1 MMEKSRNR
9 AVGRQVRKMIAAAMA
24 AMLVFASANVADVN
38 AEETVLAVSE
48 NAVTGETGSGV
59 VEAEKNTGEPEV
71 ENGGAENREAENT
84 DLDAETADPDTETAD
99 GTHTYKNGFCTDDGC
114 DAYEPAVLTTG
125 KYDIDANGEIT
136 DSDEAYEIGNA
147 GQLYWFA
154 GLVNGTLTDGTAQN
168 LKANA
173 VLTAD
178 IIVNKDL
185 LTSINTDDDGK
196 VTNGTS
202 FRIWLPM
209 GKINAKNGQ
218 QMLYAGIFDGKGHS
232 ISGLYANLYDAPV
245 EDSEYAF
252 NKKNFAGLFGLD
264 AGVTRNLRILDSYMR
279 GEYNIGGICGSAEG
293 GTIQN
298 CYSTATV
305 CGERYLGGI
314 CGRSRSNSMI
324 ENCYNAGNV
333 YGNGKSIGGICGD
346 NGATLQDC
354 YNVGNVNGKFNV
366 GGIVG
371 GSSGSGNTIWI
382 KDCYNRG
389 NVIGDTKDIG
399 GIGGY
404 IGYSLVENCYSQAT
418 VSGNT
423 NVGGIC
429 GNSNKVDFQ
438 NTYYDSNLYTGNAIG
453 YLKDATT
460 EKTEGKPSQA
470 FESGEIAYLLQAGR
484 EEAIWGQTLSGND
497 VQAYPVLGG
506 AKVYQVT
513 EYKGCIESTGI
524 AGTTYNNANA
534 PVVFG
539 PHVYENGFCTICS
552 AYEPAVLTT
561 GKYDIDANGE
571 ITNSDE
577 AYEIGNA
584 GQLYWFAGLVN
595 GTLTDGTAQNLK
607 ANAVLTADITVNED
621 LLASINT
628 DDDGNVIN
636 GKSFRIWLPIGKINS
651 DNGER
656 MLYAGIFDGKE
667 HSISGLYANLYDVP
681 VEDSEYA
688 FNKKSFAGLFGLY
701 AGVTR
706 NLRILDSYMRGE
718 HDIGGICGSAEGG
731 TIQNCD
737 STATVYGEFYVGG
750 ICGHSQSNSII
761 ENCYNAGYIYGA
773 DGSIGGICG
782 DNYSTI
788 ESCYNIGIIEGNFS
802 VGGIVGES
810 FGLGNTIWIK
820 DCYNRGNVIGDTE
833 KIGGIGGYISYS
845 LVENCYSQATVSG
858 NTNVG
863 GICGNGYKADFQNAY
878 YDSNLYTGDAIGCL
892 KDATAEKTE
901 GKPSQAFESGEIAYL
916 LQAGREELVWG
927 QTLSGN
933 DVQAYPV
940 LGGARVYQNIT
951 YQDCAKDEAHTVYTY
966 ANEQKQE
973 SYDYTLQEV
982 KAKEPKCTEAGN
994 KAYYKCSVCGK
1005 LYTDQEG
1012 TNEVSAN
1019 TVVVPAKG
1027 HSFTWIIDREATEQA
1042 EGSRHEEC
1050 SICHEKKAAVAI
1062 PKLPSSTQPSQK
1074 PSEQPSGSPSQKPS
1088 ESPSQKPSESPSQK
1102 PSESPSQKPSE
1113 QPSESPS
1120 QKPSGSPSQQPGQDI
1135 KVPAKGTKLTAKGAS
1150 YQVTSAAEKNPTVVY
1165 KGSKKQKASVTIPD
1179 TVTIDK
1185 VTYKVTSIAANA
1197 FKNNKKLKKVVI
1209 GKNVTKI
1216 GKKAFYGCSKL
1227 KKITVKTTKLTK
1239 KNVGSQAFKGIH
1251 KKAAFKVPKKK
1262 ISSYRKIFRA
1272 RGAAKTTKVTK

>member
-24 AMLVFASANVADVN
+24 AMLVFTSANVADVN

-48 NAVTGETGSGV
+48 NAVTGETGAGV
-59 VEAEKNTGEPEV
+59 VEAKKTGEPEV
-71 ENGGAENREAENT
+71 ENGGAENREAENI

-185 LTSINTDDDGK
+185 LASINTDDDGK

-209 GKINAKNGQ
+209 GKINADNGQ
-218 QMLYAGIFDGKGHS
+218 QMVYAGIFDGKEHS
-232 ISGLYANLYDAPV
+232 ISGLYANLYDVPV
-245 EDSEYAF
+245 EDPGNIYI
-252 NKKNFAGLFGLD
+252 NKNRAGLFGLY

-279 GEYNIGGICGSAEG
+279 GEHDIGGICGRNEG

-298 CYSTATV
+298 CYSAATV
-305 CGERYLGGI
+305 CGDSYIGGI
-314 CGRSRSNSMI
+314 CGRSRSNSII

-333 YGNGKSIGGICGD
+333 YGNGRSIGGICGY
-346 NGATLQDC
+346 NFSIIENC
-354 YNVGNVNGKFNV
+354 YNVGNVNGKFYV

-371 GSSGSGNTIWI
+371 ESSGSGNTIWI

-404 IGYSLVENCYSQAT
+404 IGRSLVENCYSQAT

-438 NTYYDSNLYTGNAIG
+438 NAYYDSNLYTGNAIG
-453 YLKDATT
+453 YLKDATI
-460 EKTEGKPSQA
+460 KQTEGKPSQA
-470 FESGEIAYLLQAGR
+470 FESGEITYLLQADR

-497 VQAYPVLGG
+497 VQ
-506 AKVYQVT
+506 T
-513 EYKGCIESTGI
+513 
-524 AGTTYNNANA
+524 
-534 PVVFG
+534 
-539 PHVYENGFCTICS
+539 
-552 AYEPAVLTT
+552 
-561 GKYDIDANGE
+561 
-571 ITNSDE
+571 
-577 AYEIGNA
+577 
-584 GQLYWFAGLVN
+584 
-595 GTLTDGTAQNLK
+595 
-607 ANAVLTADITVNED
+607 
-621 LLASINT
+621 
-628 DDDGNVIN
+628 
-636 GKSFRIWLPIGKINS
+636 
-651 DNGER
+651 
-656 MLYAGIFDGKE
+656 
-667 HSISGLYANLYDVP
+667 
-681 VEDSEYA
+681 
-688 FNKKSFAGLFGLY
+688 
-701 AGVTR
+701 
-706 NLRILDSYMRGE
+706 
-718 HDIGGICGSAEGG
+718 
-731 TIQNCD
+731 
-737 STATVYGEFYVGG
+737 
-750 ICGHSQSNSII
+750 
-761 ENCYNAGYIYGA
+761 
-773 DGSIGGICG
+773 
-782 DNYSTI
+782 
-788 ESCYNIGIIEGNFS
+788 
-802 VGGIVGES
+802 
-810 FGLGNTIWIK
+810 
-820 DCYNRGNVIGDTE
+820 
-833 KIGGIGGYISYS
+833 
-845 LVENCYSQATVSG
+845 
-858 NTNVG
+858 
-863 GICGNGYKADFQNAY
+863 
-878 YDSNLYTGDAIGCL
+878 
-892 KDATAEKTE
+892 
-901 GKPSQAFESGEIAYL
+901 
-916 LQAGREELVWG
+916 
-927 QTLSGN
+927 
-933 DVQAYPV
+933 YPV

-1062 PKLPSSTQPSQK
+1062 PKLPSSTQPSESPSQK
-1074 PSEQPSGSPSQKPS
+1074 PSGSPSQK
-1088 ESPSQKPSESPSQK
+1088 
-1102 PSESPSQKPSE
+1102 
-1113 QPSESPS
+1113 PSESPS

-1262 ISSYRKIFRA
+1262 ISSYRKVFRA

>member
-9 AVGRQVRKMIAAAMA
+9 AVGRQARKMIAAAMA
-24 AMLVFASANVADVN
+24 AMLVFTSANVADVN

-48 NAVTGETGSGV
+48 NAVTGETGAGV
-59 VEAEKNTGEPEV
+59 VEAKKTGEPEV

-84 DLDAETADPDTETAD
+84 DLDAETADPDTENAD

-185 LTSINTDDDGK
+185 L
-196 VTNGTS
+196 
-202 FRIWLPM
+202 
-209 GKINAKNGQ
+209 
-218 QMLYAGIFDGKGHS
+218 
-232 ISGLYANLYDAPV
+232 
-245 EDSEYAF
+245 
-252 NKKNFAGLFGLD
+252 
-264 AGVTRNLRILDSYMR
+264 
-279 GEYNIGGICGSAEG
+279 
-293 GTIQN
+293 
-298 CYSTATV
+298 
-305 CGERYLGGI
+305 
-314 CGRSRSNSMI
+314 
-324 ENCYNAGNV
+324 
-333 YGNGKSIGGICGD
+333 
-346 NGATLQDC
+346 
-354 YNVGNVNGKFNV
+354 
-366 GGIVG
+366 
-371 GSSGSGNTIWI
+371 
-382 KDCYNRG
+382 
-389 NVIGDTKDIG
+389 
-399 GIGGY
+399 
-404 IGYSLVENCYSQAT
+404 
-418 VSGNT
+418 
-423 NVGGIC
+423 
-429 GNSNKVDFQ
+429 
-438 NTYYDSNLYTGNAIG
+438 
-453 YLKDATT
+453 
-460 EKTEGKPSQA
+460 
-470 FESGEIAYLLQAGR
+470 
-484 EEAIWGQTLSGND
+484 
-497 VQAYPVLGG
+497 
-506 AKVYQVT
+506 
-513 EYKGCIESTGI
+513 
-524 AGTTYNNANA
+524 
-534 PVVFG
+534 
-539 PHVYENGFCTICS
+539 
-552 AYEPAVLTT
+552 
-561 GKYDIDANGE
+561 
-571 ITNSDE
+571 
-577 AYEIGNA
+577 
-584 GQLYWFAGLVN
+584 
-595 GTLTDGTAQNLK
+595 
-607 ANAVLTADITVNED
+607 
-621 LLASINT
+621 ASINT
-628 DDDGNVIN
+628 DDDGNVTN
-636 GKSFRIWLPIGKINS
+636 GTSFRIWLPIGKINS

-681 VEDSEYA
+681 VEDPGNIYI
-688 FNKKSFAGLFGLY
+688 NKNRAGLFGLY

-718 HDIGGICGSAEGG
+718 HDIGGICGRNEGG
-731 TIQNCD
+731 TIQNCY
-737 STATVYGEFYVGG
+737 SAATVCGDSYIGG
-750 ICGHSQSNSII
+750 ICGRSRSNSII
-761 ENCYNAGYIYGA
+761 ENCYNAGNVYGNGRSIGGICGYNFSTIENCYNVGKVNGKFYVGGIVGESSGYDNTIWIKDCYNRGNVIGDTKDIGGIGGYIGSSLVENCYSQATVSGNTNVGGICGNSNKVDFQNAYYDSNLYTGNAIGYLKDATTEKTEGKPSQAFESGEIAYLLQADREEPVWGQTLSGNDVQTYPVLGGAKVYQVTEYKGCIESTGIAGTTYNNANAPVFEPHVYENGFCTICSAYEPAVLTTGKYDIDANGEITDSDEAYEIGNAGQLYWFAGLVNGTLTDGTAQNLKANAVLTADIIVNKDLLTSINTDEDGNVTNGTSFRIWLPMGKINSDNGKPMMYAGTFDGKGYSISGVYANLYDAPVEDPKNIYNNKDYAGLFGLHAGVTRNLSVLDSYMRGEDCIGGICGNEDGGTIQNCYSAATVCGASYIGGICGRSEGDSIIENCYNTGYVYGA
-773 DGSIGGICG
+773 TRSIGGICG
-782 DNYSTI
+782 DNRATLQG
-788 ESCYNIGIIEGNFS
+788 CYNVGKVNGEFY

-810 FGLGNTIWIK
+810 YGSGNTIWIK

-833 KIGGIGGYISYS
+833 KIGGIGGYIGRS

-863 GICGNGYKADFQNAY
+863 GICGNSDKVDFQNAY
-878 YDSNLYTGDAIGCL
+878 YDSNLYTGNAIGYL
-892 KDATAEKTE
+892 KDATTEKTE

-916 LQAGREELVWG
+916 LQADREEPVWG

-940 LGGARVYQNIT
+940 LGGAKVYQNIT

-1074 PSEQPSGSPSQKPS
+1074 PSE
-1088 ESPSQKPSESPSQK
+1088 
-1102 PSESPSQKPSE
+1102 SPSQKPSE
-1113 QPSESPS
+1113 QPSGLPS
-1120 QKPSGSPSQQPGQDI
+1120 QKPSESPSQQPGQDI

-1262 ISSYRKIFRA
+1262 ISSYRKVFRA

>member
-24 AMLVFASANVADVN
+24 AMLVFTSANVADVN

-48 NAVTGETGSGV
+48 NAVTGETGAGV

-84 DLDAETADPDTETAD
+84 DLDAETADPDTENAD

-125 KYDIDANGEIT
+125 KYDIDVNGEIT

-178 IIVNKDL
+178 ITVNEDL
-185 LTSINTDDDGK
+185 LTSINTEEDGN
-196 VTNGTS
+196 VTNGSS
-202 FRIWLPM
+202 FKAWRPM
-209 GKINAKNGQ
+209 GMADENGEG
-218 QMLYAGIFDGKGHS
+218 YYKGIFDGNGHS
-232 ISGLYANLYDAPV
+232 ISGLYVNRDESDDV
-245 EDSEYAF
+245 DDRF
-252 NKKNFAGLFGLD
+252 KVGIGLFGYYS
-264 AGVTRNLRILDSYMR
+264 GVTRNLSVLDSYMR
-279 GEYNIGGICGSAEG
+279 GEDCIGGIFGYNDG

-298 CYSTATV
+298 CYSAATV
-305 CGERYLGGI
+305 CGDSYIGGI
-314 CGRSRSNSMI
+314 CGRSEGDSII
-324 ENCYNAGNV
+324 ENCYNTGYV
-333 YGNGKSIGGICGD
+333 YGTTRSIGGICGD
-346 NGATLQDC
+346 NYSTIESC
-354 YNVGNVNGKFNV
+354 YNIGIVNGEFNV

-371 GSSGSGNTIWI
+371 ASSGLGNTIWI

-438 NTYYDSNLYTGNAIG
+438 NAYYDSNLYTGDAIG
-453 YLKDATT
+453 YLKDATI
-460 EKTEGKPSQA
+460 KQTEGKSSQA
-470 FESGEIAYLLQAGR
+470 FESGEIAYLLQADR
-484 EEAIWGQTLSGND
+484 EE
-497 VQAYPVLGG
+497 P
-506 AKVYQVT
+506 
-513 EYKGCIESTGI
+513 
-524 AGTTYNNANA
+524 
-534 PVVFG
+534 
-539 PHVYENGFCTICS
+539 
-552 AYEPAVLTT
+552 
-561 GKYDIDANGE
+561 
-571 ITNSDE
+571 
-577 AYEIGNA
+577 
-584 GQLYWFAGLVN
+584 
-595 GTLTDGTAQNLK
+595 
-607 ANAVLTADITVNED
+607 
-621 LLASINT
+621 
-628 DDDGNVIN
+628 
-636 GKSFRIWLPIGKINS
+636 
-651 DNGER
+651 
-656 MLYAGIFDGKE
+656 
-667 HSISGLYANLYDVP
+667 
-681 VEDSEYA
+681 
-688 FNKKSFAGLFGLY
+688 
-701 AGVTR
+701 
-706 NLRILDSYMRGE
+706 
-718 HDIGGICGSAEGG
+718 
-731 TIQNCD
+731 
-737 STATVYGEFYVGG
+737 
-750 ICGHSQSNSII
+750 
-761 ENCYNAGYIYGA
+761 
-773 DGSIGGICG
+773 
-782 DNYSTI
+782 
-788 ESCYNIGIIEGNFS
+788 
-802 VGGIVGES
+802 
-810 FGLGNTIWIK
+810 
-820 DCYNRGNVIGDTE
+820 
-833 KIGGIGGYISYS
+833 
-845 LVENCYSQATVSG
+845 
-858 NTNVG
+858 
-863 GICGNGYKADFQNAY
+863 
-878 YDSNLYTGDAIGCL
+878 
-892 KDATAEKTE
+892 
-901 GKPSQAFESGEIAYL
+901 
-916 LQAGREELVWG
+916 VWG

-933 DVQAYPV
+933 DVQVYPV
-940 LGGARVYQNIT
+940 LGGAKVYQNIT

-966 ANEQKQE
+966 ANDQKPTVYE
-973 SYDYTLQEV
+973 YTLQEV
-982 KAKEPKCTEAGN
+982 KAKAATCTEAGN
-994 KAYYKCSVCGK
+994 TAYYVCSVCGK
-1005 LYTDQEG
+1005 LYADQEG

-1062 PKLPSSTQPSQK
+1062 PKLPSGTQPSRQ
-1074 PSEQPSGSPSQKPS
+1074 PSESPSQQPSEAPSQQPSGSPSQKP
-1088 ESPSQKPSESPSQK
+1088 E
-1102 PSESPSQKPSE
+1102 
-1113 QPSESPS
+1113 
-1120 QKPSGSPSQQPGQDI
+1120 QDI

-1262 ISSYRKIFRA
+1262 ISSYRKVFRA
-1272 RGAAKTTKVTK
+1272 RGAAKTIKVTK

>member
-1 MMEKSRNR
+1 MEKSRNR

-24 AMLVFASANVADVN
+24 AMLVFTYANVADVN

-71 ENGGAENREAENT
+71 ENGGAENREAENI

-178 IIVNKDL
+178 ITVNEDL
-185 LTSINTDDDGK
+185 LASINTDDDGN

-202 FRIWLPM
+202 FHAWSPM
-209 GKINAKNGQ
+209 GMADEKGKITGYYK
-218 QMLYAGIFDGKGHS
+218 GIFDGNGHS
-232 ISGLYANLYDAPV
+232 ISGVYVNRDEAADDV
-245 EDSEYAF
+245 DMRFKGSI
-252 NKKNFAGLFGLD
+252 GLFGYHD
-264 AGVTRNLRILDSYMR
+264 GVIRNLGILDSYMR
-279 GEYNIGGICGSAEG
+279 GNYYIGSICGYNNC

-298 CYSTATV
+298 CYSTARV
-305 CGERYLGGI
+305 GGVLYIGGI
-314 CGRSRSNSMI
+314 SGRI
-324 ENCYNAGNV
+324 HHGIVENCYNAGNV
-333 YGNGKSIGGICGD
+333 CGNREIGGICGD
-346 NGATLQDC
+346 NYSIIESCYNIGSVSGNEDVGGIAGWGYDVEDDSDSCKIVDC
-354 YNVGNVNGKFNV
+354 YNMGKVTGKKNV
-366 GGIVG
+366 GGI
-371 GSSGSGNTIWI
+371 
-382 KDCYNRG
+382 C
-389 NVIGDTKDIG
+389 
-399 GIGGY
+399 GY
-404 IGYSLVENCYSQAT
+404 DYCSLVENCYSQAT

-438 NTYYDSNLYTGNAIG
+438 NAYYDSNLYTGNAIG

-470 FESGEIAYLLQAGR
+470 FESGEIAYLLQADR
-484 EEAIWGQTLSGND
+484 EE
-497 VQAYPVLGG
+497 P
-506 AKVYQVT
+506 
-513 EYKGCIESTGI
+513 
-524 AGTTYNNANA
+524 
-534 PVVFG
+534 
-539 PHVYENGFCTICS
+539 
-552 AYEPAVLTT
+552 
-561 GKYDIDANGE
+561 
-571 ITNSDE
+571 
-577 AYEIGNA
+577 
-584 GQLYWFAGLVN
+584 
-595 GTLTDGTAQNLK
+595 
-607 ANAVLTADITVNED
+607 
-621 LLASINT
+621 
-628 DDDGNVIN
+628 
-636 GKSFRIWLPIGKINS
+636 
-651 DNGER
+651 
-656 MLYAGIFDGKE
+656 
-667 HSISGLYANLYDVP
+667 
-681 VEDSEYA
+681 
-688 FNKKSFAGLFGLY
+688 
-701 AGVTR
+701 
-706 NLRILDSYMRGE
+706 
-718 HDIGGICGSAEGG
+718 
-731 TIQNCD
+731 
-737 STATVYGEFYVGG
+737 
-750 ICGHSQSNSII
+750 
-761 ENCYNAGYIYGA
+761 
-773 DGSIGGICG
+773 
-782 DNYSTI
+782 
-788 ESCYNIGIIEGNFS
+788 
-802 VGGIVGES
+802 
-810 FGLGNTIWIK
+810 
-820 DCYNRGNVIGDTE
+820 
-833 KIGGIGGYISYS
+833 
-845 LVENCYSQATVSG
+845 
-858 NTNVG
+858 
-863 GICGNGYKADFQNAY
+863 
-878 YDSNLYTGDAIGCL
+878 
-892 KDATAEKTE
+892 
-901 GKPSQAFESGEIAYL
+901 
-916 LQAGREELVWG
+916 VWG

-933 DVQAYPV
+933 DVQTYPV
-940 LGGARVYQNIT
+940 LGGAKVYQNIT

-1062 PKLPSSTQPSQK
+1062 PKLPSSTQPS
-1074 PSEQPSGSPSQKPS
+1074 
-1088 ESPSQKPSESPSQK
+1088 ESPSQKPSETPSQK
-1102 PSESPSQKPSE
+1102 
-1113 QPSESPS
+1113 PSESPS

-1262 ISSYRKIFRA
+1262 ISSYRKVFRA

>member
-24 AMLVFASANVADVN
+24 AMLVFTSANVADVN

-48 NAVTGETGSGV
+48 NAVTGETGAGV
-59 VEAEKNTGEPEV
+59 VEAKKTGEPEV
-71 ENGGAENREAENT
+71 ENGGAENREAENI

-185 LTSINTDDDGK
+185 LASINTDDDGK

-209 GKINAKNGQ
+209 GKINADNGQ
-218 QMLYAGIFDGKGHS
+218 QMVYAGIFDGKEHS
-232 ISGLYANLYDAPV
+232 ISGLYANLYDVPV
-245 EDSEYAF
+245 EDPGNIYI
-252 NKKNFAGLFGLD
+252 NKNRAGLFGLY

-279 GEYNIGGICGSAEG
+279 GEHDIGGICGRNEG

-298 CYSTATV
+298 CYSAATV
-305 CGERYLGGI
+305 CGDSYIGGI
-314 CGRSRSNSMI
+314 CGRSRSNSI
-324 ENCYNAGNV
+324 IGNCYNAGNV
-333 YGNGKSIGGICGD
+333 YGNGRSIGGICGY
-346 NGATLQDC
+346 NFSIIENC
-354 YNVGNVNGKFNV
+354 YNVGKVNGKFYV

-371 GSSGSGNTIWI
+371 ESSGYDNTIWI

-404 IGYSLVENCYSQAT
+404 IGSSLVENCYSQAT

-438 NTYYDSNLYTGNAIG
+438 NAYYDSNLYTGNAIG
-453 YLKDATT
+453 YLKAATI
-460 EKTEGKPSQA
+460 KQTEGKSSQA

-497 VQAYPVLGG
+497 VQAYPILGG
-506 AKVYQVT
+506 AK
-513 EYKGCIESTGI
+513 
-524 AGTTYNNANA
+524 
-534 PVVFG
+534 
-539 PHVYENGFCTICS
+539 
-552 AYEPAVLTT
+552 
-561 GKYDIDANGE
+561 
-571 ITNSDE
+571 
-577 AYEIGNA
+577 
-584 GQLYWFAGLVN
+584 
-595 GTLTDGTAQNLK
+595 
-607 ANAVLTADITVNED
+607 
-621 LLASINT
+621 
-628 DDDGNVIN
+628 
-636 GKSFRIWLPIGKINS
+636 
-651 DNGER
+651 
-656 MLYAGIFDGKE
+656 
-667 HSISGLYANLYDVP
+667 
-681 VEDSEYA
+681 
-688 FNKKSFAGLFGLY
+688 
-701 AGVTR
+701 
-706 NLRILDSYMRGE
+706 
-718 HDIGGICGSAEGG
+718 
-731 TIQNCD
+731 
-737 STATVYGEFYVGG
+737 
-750 ICGHSQSNSII
+750 
-761 ENCYNAGYIYGA
+761 
-773 DGSIGGICG
+773 
-782 DNYSTI
+782 
-788 ESCYNIGIIEGNFS
+788 
-802 VGGIVGES
+802 
-810 FGLGNTIWIK
+810 
-820 DCYNRGNVIGDTE
+820 
-833 KIGGIGGYISYS
+833 
-845 LVENCYSQATVSG
+845 
-858 NTNVG
+858 
-863 GICGNGYKADFQNAY
+863 
-878 YDSNLYTGDAIGCL
+878 
-892 KDATAEKTE
+892 
-901 GKPSQAFESGEIAYL
+901 
-916 LQAGREELVWG
+916 
-927 QTLSGN
+927 
-933 DVQAYPV
+933 
-940 LGGARVYQNIT
+940 VYQNIT

-1074 PSEQPSGSPSQKPS
+1074 PSE
-1088 ESPSQKPSESPSQK
+1088 
-1102 PSESPSQKPSE
+1102 SPSQKPSE
-1113 QPSESPS
+1113 QPSGLPS
-1120 QKPSGSPSQQPGQDI
+1120 QKPSESPSQQPGQDI

-1239 KNVGSQAFKGIH
+1239 KNVGRQAFKGIH

-1262 ISSYRKIFRA
+1262 ISSYRKVFRA

>member
-9 AVGRQVRKMIAAAMA
+9 AVGRQARKMIAAAMA
-24 AMLVFASANVADVN
+24 AMLVFTSANVADVN

-71 ENGGAENREAENT
+71 ENGGAENREAENI
-84 DLDAETADPDTETAD
+84 DLDAETAD

-114 DAYEPAVLTTG
+114 SAYEPAVLTTG

-178 IIVNKDL
+178 ITVNEDL
-185 LTSINTDDDGK
+185 LTSINTDKDGN

-209 GKINAKNGQ
+209 GKINANNGQ
-218 QMLYAGIFDGKGHS
+218 QMVYAGIFDGKGHS

-252 NKKNFAGLFGLD
+252 NKKSFAGLFGLD
-264 AGVTRNLRILDSYMR
+264 AGVTRNLGIMDSYMR

-305 CGERYLGGI
+305 CGESYLGGI
-314 CGRSRSNSMI
+314 CGRSRSNSII

-333 YGNGKSIGGICGD
+333 FGNGKSIGGICGD

-438 NTYYDSNLYTGNAIG
+438 NAYYDSNLYTGNAIG
-453 YLKDATT
+453 YLKDATI
-460 EKTEGKPSQA
+460 KQTEGKPSQA
-470 FESGEIAYLLQAGR
+470 FESGEITYLLQADR
-484 EEAIWGQTLSGND
+484 EEPVWGQTLSGND

-524 AGTTYNNANA
+524 AGNAYNNANA
-534 PVVFG
+534 PVFG

-595 GTLTDGTAQNLK
+595 GTLTDGTAQNLG
-607 ANAVLTADITVNED
+607 ANAVLTKNITVNED
-621 LLASINT
+621 LLASIKT
-628 DDDGNVIN
+628 DDDGNVTN
-636 GKSFRIWLPIGKINS
+636 GSSFKAWRPMGMA
-651 DNGER
+651 DENGEFTGH
-656 MLYAGIFDGKE
+656 YKGIFDGNGY
-667 HSISGLYANLYDVP
+667 SISGLYVNRDEATADVN
-681 VEDSEYA
+681 SR
-688 FNKKSFAGLFGLY
+688 FKSSIGLFGY
-701 AGVTR
+701 HDGVTK
-706 NLRILDSYMRGE
+706 NLGILDSYMRGNYC
-718 HDIGGICGSAEGG
+718 IGGICGYNDGG
-731 TIQNCD
+731 TIQNCY
-737 STATVYGEFYVGG
+737 SAATVCGDSYIGG
-750 ICGHSQSNSII
+750 ICGRSRSNSII

-773 DGSIGGICG
+773 TRSIGGICG

-788 ESCYNIGIIEGNFS
+788 ESCYNIGIIEGNFM
-802 VGGIVGES
+802 VGGIVGVS
-810 FGLGNTIWIK
+810 SGLGNTIWIK
-820 DCYNRGNVIGDTE
+820 DCYNRGNVIGDT
-833 KIGGIGGYISYS
+833 KDIGGIGGYIGSS

-863 GICGNGYKADFQNAY
+863 GICGNSNKVDFQNAY

-916 LQAGREELVWG
+916 LQAGREEAIWG

-933 DVQAYPV
+933 DVQVYPV
-940 LGGARVYQNIT
+940 LGGAKVYQNIT

-966 ANEQKQE
+966 ANDQKPTVYE
-973 SYDYTLQEV
+973 YTLQEV
-982 KAKEPKCTEAGN
+982 KAKAATCTEAGN
-994 KAYYKCSVCGK
+994 TAYYVCSVCGK
-1005 LYTDQEG
+1005 LYADQEG

-1062 PKLPSSTQPSQK
+1062 PKLPSGTQPSRQ
-1074 PSEQPSGSPSQKPS
+1074 PSESPSQQPSEAPSQQPSGSPSQKP
-1088 ESPSQKPSESPSQK
+1088 E
-1102 PSESPSQKPSE
+1102 
-1113 QPSESPS
+1113 
-1120 QKPSGSPSQQPGQDI
+1120 QDI

-1262 ISSYRKIFRA
+1262 ISSYRKVFRA
-1272 RGAAKTTKVTK
+1272 RGAAKTIKVTK

>member
-1 MMEKSRNR
+1 MTEKNKNR
-9 AVGRQVRKMIAAAMA
+9 PIGRQVRKMIAAAMA
-24 AMLVFASANVADVN
+24 AMLVFTSANVADVN

-48 NAVTGETGSGV
+48 NAVTGETGAGV

-185 LTSINTDDDGK
+185 LTSINTDKDGN

-209 GKINAKNGQ
+209 GKINADNGQRMLYAGIFDGKEHSISGLYANMYDAPVEDSDYTSNKNCAGLFGFHAGVTRNLGIMDSYIRGESCVAGICAYNDAGTIQNCYSTATVCGDSYIGGICGRSRSNSIIENCYNAGYIYGATRSIGGICGNNYSTIENCYNVGNVNGKFYVGGIVGESSGLGDTIWIKDCYNRGNVIGDTKDIGGIGGYIGSSLVENCYSQATVSGNTNVGGICGNSNKVDFQNAYYDSNLYTENAIGYLKDATTEKTEGKPSQAFESGEIAYLLQADREEPVWGQTLSGNDVQTYPVLGGAKVYQVTEYKGCIESTGIAGTTYNNANAPVFEPHVYENGFCTICSAYEPAVLTTGKYDIDVNGEITDSDEAYEIGNAGQLYWFAGLVNGTLTDGTAQNLKANVVLTADITVNEDLLTSINTDKDGNVTNGTSFRIWLPMGKINANNGQ
-218 QMLYAGIFDGKGHS
+218 QMVYAGIFDGKGHS

-252 NKKNFAGLFGLD
+252 NKKSFAGLFGLD
-264 AGVTRNLRILDSYMR
+264 AGVTRNLGIMDSYMR

-305 CGERYLGGI
+305 CGESYLGGI
-314 CGRSRSNSMI
+314 CGRSRSNSII

-333 YGNGKSIGGICGD
+333 FGNGKSIGGICGD

-438 NTYYDSNLYTGNAIG
+438 NAYYDSNLYTGNAIG

-470 FESGEIAYLLQAGR
+470 FESGEITYLLQADR
-484 EEAIWGQTLSGND
+484 EEPVWGQILFGND
-497 VQAYPVLGG
+497 VQTYPVLGG
-506 AKVYQVT
+506 
-513 EYKGCIESTGI
+513 
-524 AGTTYNNANA
+524 
-534 PVVFG
+534 
-539 PHVYENGFCTICS
+539 
-552 AYEPAVLTT
+552 
-561 GKYDIDANGE
+561 
-571 ITNSDE
+571 
-577 AYEIGNA
+577 
-584 GQLYWFAGLVN
+584 
-595 GTLTDGTAQNLK
+595 
-607 ANAVLTADITVNED
+607 
-621 LLASINT
+621 
-628 DDDGNVIN
+628 
-636 GKSFRIWLPIGKINS
+636 
-651 DNGER
+651 
-656 MLYAGIFDGKE
+656 
-667 HSISGLYANLYDVP
+667 
-681 VEDSEYA
+681 
-688 FNKKSFAGLFGLY
+688 
-701 AGVTR
+701 
-706 NLRILDSYMRGE
+706 
-718 HDIGGICGSAEGG
+718 
-731 TIQNCD
+731 
-737 STATVYGEFYVGG
+737 
-750 ICGHSQSNSII
+750 
-761 ENCYNAGYIYGA
+761 
-773 DGSIGGICG
+773 
-782 DNYSTI
+782 
-788 ESCYNIGIIEGNFS
+788 
-802 VGGIVGES
+802 
-810 FGLGNTIWIK
+810 
-820 DCYNRGNVIGDTE
+820 E
-833 KIGGIGGYISYS
+833 K
-845 LVENCYSQATVSG
+845 
-858 NTNVG
+858 
-863 GICGNGYKADFQNAY
+863 
-878 YDSNLYTGDAIGCL
+878 
-892 KDATAEKTE
+892 
-901 GKPSQAFESGEIAYL
+901 
-916 LQAGREELVWG
+916 
-927 QTLSGN
+927 
-933 DVQAYPV
+933 
-940 LGGARVYQNIT
+940 VYQNIT
-951 YQDCAKDEAHTVYTY
+951 YQDCAKDEAHTVYAY

-1062 PKLPSSTQPSQK
+1062 PKLPSSTQPSE
-1074 PSEQPSGSPSQKPS
+1074 SPSGSPSQKPS
-1088 ESPSQKPSESPSQK
+1088 EQPSQKPSGSPSQKPSGSPSQK
-1102 PSESPSQKPSE
+1102 
-1113 QPSESPS
+1113 PSESPS

-1239 KNVGSQAFKGIH
+1239 KNVGRQAFKGIH
-1251 KKAAFKVPKKK
+1251 KKATFKVPKKK
-1262 ISSYRKIFRA
+1262 ISSYRKVFRA

>member
-24 AMLVFASANVADVN
+24 AMLVFTSANVADVN

-48 NAVTGETGSGV
+48 NAVTGETGAGV

-84 DLDAETADPDTETAD
+84 DLDAETADPDTENAD

-125 KYDIDANGEIT
+125 KYDIDVNGEIT

-178 IIVNKDL
+178 ITVNEDL
-185 LTSINTDDDGK
+185 LTSINTEEDGN
-196 VTNGTS
+196 VTNGSS
-202 FRIWLPM
+202 FKAWRPM
-209 GKINAKNGQ
+209 GMADENGEG
-218 QMLYAGIFDGKGHS
+218 YYKGIFDGNGHS
-232 ISGLYANLYDAPV
+232 ISGLYVNRDESDDV
-245 EDSEYAF
+245 DDRF
-252 NKKNFAGLFGLD
+252 KVGIGLFGYYS
-264 AGVTRNLRILDSYMR
+264 GVTRNLSVLDSYMR
-279 GEYNIGGICGSAEG
+279 GEDCIGGIFGYNDG

-298 CYSTATV
+298 CYSAATV
-305 CGERYLGGI
+305 CGDSYIGGI
-314 CGRSRSNSMI
+314 CGRSEGDSII
-324 ENCYNAGNV
+324 ENCYNTGYV
-333 YGNGKSIGGICGD
+333 YGTTRSIGGICGD
-346 NGATLQDC
+346 NYSTIESC
-354 YNVGNVNGKFNV
+354 YNIGIVNGEFNV

-371 GSSGSGNTIWI
+371 ASSGLGNTIWI

-429 GNSNKVDFQ
+429 GKSNKV
-438 NTYYDSNLYTGNAIG
+438 
-453 YLKDATT
+453 
-460 EKTEGKPSQA
+460 
-470 FESGEIAYLLQAGR
+470 
-484 EEAIWGQTLSGND
+484 
-497 VQAYPVLGG
+497 
-506 AKVYQVT
+506 
-513 EYKGCIESTGI
+513 
-524 AGTTYNNANA
+524 
-534 PVVFG
+534 
-539 PHVYENGFCTICS
+539 
-552 AYEPAVLTT
+552 
-561 GKYDIDANGE
+561 
-571 ITNSDE
+571 
-577 AYEIGNA
+577 
-584 GQLYWFAGLVN
+584 
-595 GTLTDGTAQNLK
+595 
-607 ANAVLTADITVNED
+607 
-621 LLASINT
+621 
-628 DDDGNVIN
+628 
-636 GKSFRIWLPIGKINS
+636 
-651 DNGER
+651 
-656 MLYAGIFDGKE
+656 
-667 HSISGLYANLYDVP
+667 
-681 VEDSEYA
+681 
-688 FNKKSFAGLFGLY
+688 
-701 AGVTR
+701 
-706 NLRILDSYMRGE
+706 
-718 HDIGGICGSAEGG
+718 
-731 TIQNCD
+731 
-737 STATVYGEFYVGG
+737 
-750 ICGHSQSNSII
+750 
-761 ENCYNAGYIYGA
+761 
-773 DGSIGGICG
+773 
-782 DNYSTI
+782 
-788 ESCYNIGIIEGNFS
+788 
-802 VGGIVGES
+802 
-810 FGLGNTIWIK
+810 
-820 DCYNRGNVIGDTE
+820 
-833 KIGGIGGYISYS
+833 
-845 LVENCYSQATVSG
+845 
-858 NTNVG
+858 
-863 GICGNGYKADFQNAY
+863 DFQNAY
-878 YDSNLYTGDAIGCL
+878 YDSNLYTGDAIGYL
-892 KDATAEKTE
+892 KDATIKQTE
-901 GKPSQAFESGEIAYL
+901 GKSSQAFESGEIAYL
-916 LQAGREELVWG
+916 LQADREEPVWG

-933 DVQAYPV
+933 DVQVYPV

-951 YQDCAKDEAHTVYTY
+951 YQDCAKDEAHTVYAY

-1062 PKLPSSTQPSQK
+1062 PKLPSGTQPSRQ
-1074 PSEQPSGSPSQKPS
+1074 PSESPSQQPSEAPSQQPSGSPSQKP
-1088 ESPSQKPSESPSQK
+1088 E
-1102 PSESPSQKPSE
+1102 
-1113 QPSESPS
+1113 
-1120 QKPSGSPSQQPGQDI
+1120 QDI

-1262 ISSYRKIFRA
+1262 ISSYRKVFRA
-1272 RGAAKTTKVTK
+1272 RGAAKTIKVTK

>member
-24 AMLVFASANVADVN
+24 AMLVFTSANVADVN

-48 NAVTGETGSGV
+48 NAVTGETGAGV
-59 VEAEKNTGEPEV
+59 VEAKKTGEPEV
-71 ENGGAENREAENT
+71 ENGGAENREAENI

-178 IIVNKDL
+178 ITVNEDL
-185 LTSINTDDDGK
+185 LTSINTDKDGN

-209 GKINAKNGQ
+209 GKINANNGQ
-218 QMLYAGIFDGKGHS
+218 QMVYAGIFDGKGHS

-252 NKKNFAGLFGLD
+252 NKKSFAGLFGLD
-264 AGVTRNLRILDSYMR
+264 AGVTRNLGIMDSYMR

-305 CGERYLGGI
+305 CGESYLGGI
-314 CGRSRSNSMI
+314 CGRSRSNSII

-333 YGNGKSIGGICGD
+333 FGNGKSIGGICGD

-371 GSSGSGNTIWI
+371 GSSGSGNTIWLKDCYNRGSVI
-382 KDCYNRG
+382 GDTRDIGGIGGYIGYSLVENCYSQATVSGNTNVGGICGNSNKVDFQNAYYDSNLYTGNAIGYLKDATTEKTEGKPSQAFESGEIAYLLQADREEPVWGQTLSGNDVQTYPVLGGAKVYQVTEYKGCIESTGIAGTTYNNANAPVFEPHVYENGFCTICSAYEPAVLTTGKYDIDVNGEITDSDEAYEIGNAGQLYWFAGLVNGTLTDGTAQNLKANAVLTADIIVNKDLLTSINTEEDGNVTNGSSFKAWRPMGMADENGEGYYKGIFDGNGHSISGLYVNRDEAADDVHIWFKSCIGLFGYYSGVTRNLSVLDSYMRGEDCIGGILGYNDGGTIQNCYSAATVCGDSYIGGICGRSRSNSIIENCYNAGYIYGATRSIGGICGDNYSTIESCYNIGIIEGNFMVGGIVGGSSGSGNTIWLKDCYNRG

-438 NTYYDSNLYTGNAIG
+438 N
-453 YLKDATT
+453 
-460 EKTEGKPSQA
+460 
-470 FESGEIAYLLQAGR
+470 
-484 EEAIWGQTLSGND
+484 
-497 VQAYPVLGG
+497 
-506 AKVYQVT
+506 
-513 EYKGCIESTGI
+513 
-524 AGTTYNNANA
+524 
-534 PVVFG
+534 
-539 PHVYENGFCTICS
+539 
-552 AYEPAVLTT
+552 
-561 GKYDIDANGE
+561 
-571 ITNSDE
+571 
-577 AYEIGNA
+577 
-584 GQLYWFAGLVN
+584 
-595 GTLTDGTAQNLK
+595 
-607 ANAVLTADITVNED
+607 
-621 LLASINT
+621 
-628 DDDGNVIN
+628 
-636 GKSFRIWLPIGKINS
+636 
-651 DNGER
+651 
-656 MLYAGIFDGKE
+656 
-667 HSISGLYANLYDVP
+667 
-681 VEDSEYA
+681 
-688 FNKKSFAGLFGLY
+688 
-701 AGVTR
+701 
-706 NLRILDSYMRGE
+706 
-718 HDIGGICGSAEGG
+718 
-731 TIQNCD
+731 
-737 STATVYGEFYVGG
+737 
-750 ICGHSQSNSII
+750 
-761 ENCYNAGYIYGA
+761 
-773 DGSIGGICG
+773 
-782 DNYSTI
+782 
-788 ESCYNIGIIEGNFS
+788 
-802 VGGIVGES
+802 
-810 FGLGNTIWIK
+810 
-820 DCYNRGNVIGDTE
+820 
-833 KIGGIGGYISYS
+833 
-845 LVENCYSQATVSG
+845 
-858 NTNVG
+858 
-863 GICGNGYKADFQNAY
+863 AY

-916 LQAGREELVWG
+916 LQAGREEAIWG

-933 DVQAYPV
+933 DVQVYPV
-940 LGGARVYQNIT
+940 LGGAKVYQNIT

-966 ANEQKQE
+966 ANDQKPTVYE
-973 SYDYTLQEV
+973 YTLQEV
-982 KAKEPKCTEAGN
+982 KAKAATCTEAGN
-994 KAYYKCSVCGK
+994 TAYYVCSVCGK
-1005 LYTDQEG
+1005 LYADQEG

-1062 PKLPSSTQPSQK
+1062 PKLPSGTQPSRQ
-1074 PSEQPSGSPSQKPS
+1074 PSESPSQQPSEAPSQQPSGSPSQKP
-1088 ESPSQKPSESPSQK
+1088 E
-1102 PSESPSQKPSE
+1102 
-1113 QPSESPS
+1113 
-1120 QKPSGSPSQQPGQDI
+1120 QDI

-1262 ISSYRKIFRA
+1262 ISSYRKVFRA

>member
-1 MMEKSRNR
+1 MTEKNKNR
-9 AVGRQVRKMIAAAMA
+9 PIGRQVRKMIAAAMA
-24 AMLVFASANVADVN
+24 AMLVFTSANVADVN

-48 NAVTGETGSGV
+48 NAVTGETGAGV
-59 VEAEKNTGEPEV
+59 VEAKKTGEPEV

-185 LTSINTDDDGK
+185 LTSINTDKDGN

-209 GKINAKNGQ
+209 GKINADNGQ
-218 QMLYAGIFDGKGHS
+218 RMLYAGIFDGKEHS
-232 ISGLYANLYDAPV
+232 ISGLYANLYDAPI
-245 EDSEYAF
+245 EDSDYTS
-252 NKKNFAGLFGLD
+252 NKNCAGLFGFH
-264 AGVTRNLRILDSYMR
+264 AGVTRNLGIMDSYIR
-279 GEYNIGGICGSAEG
+279 GESCVAGICAYNDA

-305 CGERYLGGI
+305 CGDSYIGGI
-314 CGRSRSNSMI
+314 CGRSRSNSII
-324 ENCYNAGNV
+324 ENCYNAGYI
-333 YGNGKSIGGICGD
+333 YGATRSIGGICG
-346 NGATLQDC
+346 NNYSTIENC
-354 YNVGNVNGKFNV
+354 YNVGNVNGKFYV

-371 GSSGSGNTIWI
+371 ESSGSGNTIWI

-404 IGYSLVENCYSQAT
+404 IGSSLVENCYSQAT

-438 NTYYDSNLYTGNAIG
+438 NAYYDSNLYTGNAIG
-453 YLKDATT
+453 YLKDATI
-460 EKTEGKPSQA
+460 KQIEGKTSQA

-497 VQAYPVLGG
+497 VQ
-506 AKVYQVT
+506 T
-513 EYKGCIESTGI
+513 
-524 AGTTYNNANA
+524 
-534 PVVFG
+534 
-539 PHVYENGFCTICS
+539 
-552 AYEPAVLTT
+552 
-561 GKYDIDANGE
+561 
-571 ITNSDE
+571 
-577 AYEIGNA
+577 
-584 GQLYWFAGLVN
+584 
-595 GTLTDGTAQNLK
+595 
-607 ANAVLTADITVNED
+607 
-621 LLASINT
+621 
-628 DDDGNVIN
+628 
-636 GKSFRIWLPIGKINS
+636 
-651 DNGER
+651 
-656 MLYAGIFDGKE
+656 
-667 HSISGLYANLYDVP
+667 
-681 VEDSEYA
+681 
-688 FNKKSFAGLFGLY
+688 
-701 AGVTR
+701 
-706 NLRILDSYMRGE
+706 
-718 HDIGGICGSAEGG
+718 
-731 TIQNCD
+731 
-737 STATVYGEFYVGG
+737 
-750 ICGHSQSNSII
+750 
-761 ENCYNAGYIYGA
+761 
-773 DGSIGGICG
+773 
-782 DNYSTI
+782 
-788 ESCYNIGIIEGNFS
+788 
-802 VGGIVGES
+802 
-810 FGLGNTIWIK
+810 
-820 DCYNRGNVIGDTE
+820 
-833 KIGGIGGYISYS
+833 
-845 LVENCYSQATVSG
+845 
-858 NTNVG
+858 
-863 GICGNGYKADFQNAY
+863 
-878 YDSNLYTGDAIGCL
+878 
-892 KDATAEKTE
+892 
-901 GKPSQAFESGEIAYL
+901 
-916 LQAGREELVWG
+916 
-927 QTLSGN
+927 
-933 DVQAYPV
+933 YPV

-1062 PKLPSSTQPSQK
+1062 PKLPSST
-1074 PSEQPSGSPSQKPS
+1074 
-1088 ESPSQKPSESPSQK
+1088 
-1102 PSESPSQKPSE
+1102 

-1262 ISSYRKIFRA
+1262 ISSYRKVFRA

>member
-1 MMEKSRNR
+1 MVEKSRNR

-24 AMLVFASANVADVN
+24 AMLVFTSANVADVN

-48 NAVTGETGSGV
+48 NAVTGETGAGV
-59 VEAEKNTGEPEV
+59 VEAQKNTGEPEV

-125 KYDIDANGEIT
+125 KYDIDANGEKT

-173 VLTAD
+173 VLAAD

-185 LTSINTDDDGK
+185 LASINTDKDGN
-196 VTNGTS
+196 VTNGSS
-202 FRIWLPM
+202 FKAWRPM
-209 GKINAKNGQ
+209 GMADEKGNLTGW
-218 QMLYAGIFDGKGHS
+218 YTGIFDGNGHS
-232 ISGLYANLYDAPV
+232 ISGLYVNRDEAADDV
-245 EDSEYAF
+245 HTWFKSCI
-252 NKKNFAGLFGLD
+252 GLFGYYSGL
-264 AGVTRNLRILDSYMR
+264 TRNLSVLDSYMR
-279 GEYNIGGICGSAEG
+279 GKSSVGGIIGYIG
-293 GTIQN
+293 YNKTGTVQN
-298 CYSTATV
+298 CYSAATV
-305 CGERYLGGI
+305 WGI
-314 CGRSRSNSMI
+314 D
-324 ENCYNAGNV
+324 
-333 YGNGKSIGGICGD
+333 SIGGICGASGGISKIENCYNMGNICGKTEVGGICGD
-346 NGATLQDC
+346 NYAIIKNC
-354 YNVGNVNGKFNV
+354 YNVGSVKGEMKV
-366 GGIVG
+366 GGITG
-371 GSSGSGNTIWI
+371 ANTKGDNVEEKIT
-382 KDCYNRG
+382 DCYNRG
-389 NVIGDTKDIG
+389 NVTGDRNIG
-399 GIGGY
+399 GISGY
-404 IGYSLVENCYSQAT
+404 DYC
-418 VSGNT
+418 
-423 NVGGIC
+423 
-429 GNSNKVDFQ
+429 
-438 NTYYDSNLYTGNAIG
+438 
-453 YLKDATT
+453 
-460 EKTEGKPSQA
+460 
-470 FESGEIAYLLQAGR
+470 
-484 EEAIWGQTLSGND
+484 
-497 VQAYPVLGG
+497 
-506 AKVYQVT
+506 
-513 EYKGCIESTGI
+513 
-524 AGTTYNNANA
+524 
-534 PVVFG
+534 
-539 PHVYENGFCTICS
+539 
-552 AYEPAVLTT
+552 
-561 GKYDIDANGE
+561 
-571 ITNSDE
+571 
-577 AYEIGNA
+577 
-584 GQLYWFAGLVN
+584 
-595 GTLTDGTAQNLK
+595 
-607 ANAVLTADITVNED
+607 
-621 LLASINT
+621 
-628 DDDGNVIN
+628 
-636 GKSFRIWLPIGKINS
+636 
-651 DNGER
+651 
-656 MLYAGIFDGKE
+656 
-667 HSISGLYANLYDVP
+667 
-681 VEDSEYA
+681 
-688 FNKKSFAGLFGLY
+688 
-701 AGVTR
+701 
-706 NLRILDSYMRGE
+706 
-718 HDIGGICGSAEGG
+718 
-731 TIQNCD
+731 
-737 STATVYGEFYVGG
+737 
-750 ICGHSQSNSII
+750 
-761 ENCYNAGYIYGA
+761 
-773 DGSIGGICG
+773 
-782 DNYSTI
+782 
-788 ESCYNIGIIEGNFS
+788 
-802 VGGIVGES
+802 
-810 FGLGNTIWIK
+810 
-820 DCYNRGNVIGDTE
+820 
-833 KIGGIGGYISYS
+833 S

-863 GICGNGYKADFQNAY
+863 GICGNGYKADFQTTY
-878 YDSNLYTGDAIGCL
+878 YDSNLYTGDAFGYSE
-892 KDATAEKTE
+892 DATIKQTE

-916 LQAGREELVWG
+916 LQADREEPVWG

-933 DVQAYPV
+933 DVQAYPI
-940 LGGARVYQNIT
+940 LGGAKVYQNIT

-1062 PKLPSSTQPSQK
+1062 PKLPSSTQPS
-1074 PSEQPSGSPSQKPS
+1074 EAPSQKPS
-1088 ESPSQKPSESPSQK
+1088 ESPSQKPSET
-1102 PSESPSQKPSE
+1102 
-1113 QPSESPS
+1113 PS

-1239 KNVGSQAFKGIH
+1239 KNVGRQAFKGIH

-1262 ISSYRKIFRA
+1262 ISSYRKVFRA

>member
-1 MMEKSRNR
+1 MEKSRNR

-24 AMLVFASANVADVN
+24 AMLVFTSANVADVN

-48 NAVTGETGSGV
+48 NAVTGETGAGV
-59 VEAEKNTGEPEV
+59 VEAKKTGEPEV
-71 ENGGAENREAENT
+71 ENGGAENI

-178 IIVNKDL
+178 ITVNEDL
-185 LTSINTDDDGK
+185 LTSINTDKDGN

-209 GKINAKNGQ
+209 GKINANNGQ
-218 QMLYAGIFDGKGHS
+218 QMVYAGIFDGKGHS

-252 NKKNFAGLFGLD
+252 NKKSFAGLFGLD
-264 AGVTRNLRILDSYMR
+264 AGVTRNLGIMDSYMR

-305 CGERYLGGI
+305 CGESYLGGI
-314 CGRSRSNSMI
+314 CGRSRSNSII

-333 YGNGKSIGGICGD
+333 FGNGKSIGGICGD

-438 NTYYDSNLYTGNAIG
+438 NAYYDSNLYTGNAIG
-453 YLKDATT
+453 YLKDATI
-460 EKTEGKPSQA
+460 KQTEGKTSQA
-470 FESGEIAYLLQAGR
+470 FESGEITYLLQEGR

-497 VQAYPVLGG
+497 VQ
-506 AKVYQVT
+506 T
-513 EYKGCIESTGI
+513 
-524 AGTTYNNANA
+524 
-534 PVVFG
+534 
-539 PHVYENGFCTICS
+539 
-552 AYEPAVLTT
+552 
-561 GKYDIDANGE
+561 
-571 ITNSDE
+571 
-577 AYEIGNA
+577 
-584 GQLYWFAGLVN
+584 
-595 GTLTDGTAQNLK
+595 
-607 ANAVLTADITVNED
+607 
-621 LLASINT
+621 
-628 DDDGNVIN
+628 
-636 GKSFRIWLPIGKINS
+636 
-651 DNGER
+651 
-656 MLYAGIFDGKE
+656 
-667 HSISGLYANLYDVP
+667 
-681 VEDSEYA
+681 
-688 FNKKSFAGLFGLY
+688 
-701 AGVTR
+701 
-706 NLRILDSYMRGE
+706 
-718 HDIGGICGSAEGG
+718 
-731 TIQNCD
+731 
-737 STATVYGEFYVGG
+737 
-750 ICGHSQSNSII
+750 
-761 ENCYNAGYIYGA
+761 
-773 DGSIGGICG
+773 
-782 DNYSTI
+782 
-788 ESCYNIGIIEGNFS
+788 
-802 VGGIVGES
+802 
-810 FGLGNTIWIK
+810 
-820 DCYNRGNVIGDTE
+820 
-833 KIGGIGGYISYS
+833 
-845 LVENCYSQATVSG
+845 
-858 NTNVG
+858 
-863 GICGNGYKADFQNAY
+863 
-878 YDSNLYTGDAIGCL
+878 
-892 KDATAEKTE
+892 
-901 GKPSQAFESGEIAYL
+901 
-916 LQAGREELVWG
+916 
-927 QTLSGN
+927 
-933 DVQAYPV
+933 YPV

-966 ANEQKQE
+966 VNEQKQE

-994 KAYYKCSVCGK
+994 KAYYKCSACGK
-1005 LYTDQEG
+1005 LYADQEG

-1062 PKLPSSTQPSQK
+1062 PKLPSGTQPSE
-1074 PSEQPSGSPSQKPS
+1074 SPSGSPSQQPSEAPSQKPS
-1088 ESPSQKPSESPSQK
+1088 ESPSQK
-1102 PSESPSQKPSE
+1102 
-1113 QPSESPS
+1113 
-1120 QKPSGSPSQQPGQDI
+1120 PGQDI

-1239 KNVGSQAFKGIH
+1239 KNVGRQAFKGIH
-1251 KKAAFKVPKKK
+1251 KKATFKVPKKK
-1262 ISSYRKIFRA
+1262 ISSYRKVFRA

>member
-24 AMLVFASANVADVN
+24 AMLVFTSANVADVN

-48 NAVTGETGSGV
+48 NAVTGETGAGV
-59 VEAEKNTGEPEV
+59 VEAKKTGEPEV
-71 ENGGAENREAENT
+71 ENGGAENREAENI

-178 IIVNKDL
+178 ITVNEDL
-185 LTSINTDDDGK
+185 LTSINTDKDGN

-209 GKINAKNGQ
+209 GKINANNGQ
-218 QMLYAGIFDGKGHS
+218 QMVYAGIFDGKGHS

-252 NKKNFAGLFGLD
+252 NKKSFAGLFGLD
-264 AGVTRNLRILDSYMR
+264 AGVTRNLGIMDSYMR

-305 CGERYLGGI
+305 CGESYLGGI
-314 CGRSRSNSMI
+314 CGRSRSNSII

-333 YGNGKSIGGICGD
+333 FGNGKSIGGICGD

-438 NTYYDSNLYTGNAIG
+438 NAYYDSNLYTGNAIG
-453 YLKDATT
+453 YLKDATI
-460 EKTEGKPSQA
+460 KQTEGKPSQA
-470 FESGEIAYLLQAGR
+470 FESGEITYLLQEGR

-506 AKVYQVT
+506 AK
-513 EYKGCIESTGI
+513 
-524 AGTTYNNANA
+524 
-534 PVVFG
+534 
-539 PHVYENGFCTICS
+539 
-552 AYEPAVLTT
+552 
-561 GKYDIDANGE
+561 
-571 ITNSDE
+571 
-577 AYEIGNA
+577 
-584 GQLYWFAGLVN
+584 
-595 GTLTDGTAQNLK
+595 
-607 ANAVLTADITVNED
+607 
-621 LLASINT
+621 
-628 DDDGNVIN
+628 
-636 GKSFRIWLPIGKINS
+636 
-651 DNGER
+651 
-656 MLYAGIFDGKE
+656 
-667 HSISGLYANLYDVP
+667 
-681 VEDSEYA
+681 
-688 FNKKSFAGLFGLY
+688 
-701 AGVTR
+701 
-706 NLRILDSYMRGE
+706 
-718 HDIGGICGSAEGG
+718 
-731 TIQNCD
+731 
-737 STATVYGEFYVGG
+737 
-750 ICGHSQSNSII
+750 
-761 ENCYNAGYIYGA
+761 
-773 DGSIGGICG
+773 
-782 DNYSTI
+782 
-788 ESCYNIGIIEGNFS
+788 
-802 VGGIVGES
+802 
-810 FGLGNTIWIK
+810 
-820 DCYNRGNVIGDTE
+820 
-833 KIGGIGGYISYS
+833 
-845 LVENCYSQATVSG
+845 
-858 NTNVG
+858 
-863 GICGNGYKADFQNAY
+863 
-878 YDSNLYTGDAIGCL
+878 
-892 KDATAEKTE
+892 
-901 GKPSQAFESGEIAYL
+901 
-916 LQAGREELVWG
+916 
-927 QTLSGN
+927 
-933 DVQAYPV
+933 
-940 LGGARVYQNIT
+940 VYQNIT

-994 KAYYKCSVCGK
+994 KAYYKCSACGK

-1062 PKLPSSTQPSQK
+1062 PKLPSSTQPSE
-1074 PSEQPSGSPSQKPS
+1074 SPSGSPSQQPS
-1088 ESPSQKPSESPSQK
+1088 EAPSQK
-1102 PSESPSQKPSE
+1102 
-1113 QPSESPS
+1113 PSESPS

-1262 ISSYRKIFRA
+1262 ISSYRKVFRA

>member
-9 AVGRQVRKMIAAAMA
+9 AIGRQARKMIAAAMA
-24 AMLVFASANVADVN
+24 AMLVFTSANVADVN

-48 NAVTGETGSGV
+48 NAVTGETGAGV
-59 VEAEKNTGEPEV
+59 VEAKKTGEPEV
-71 ENGGAENREAENT
+71 ENGGAENREAENI

-99 GTHTYKNGFCTDDGC
+99 GAHTYKNGFCTDDGC

-178 IIVNKDL
+178 ITVNEDL
-185 LTSINTDDDGK
+185 LTSINTDKDGN

-209 GKINAKNGQ
+209 GKINANNGQ
-218 QMLYAGIFDGKGHS
+218 QMVYAGIFDGKGHS

-252 NKKNFAGLFGLD
+252 NKKSFAGLFGLD
-264 AGVTRNLRILDSYMR
+264 AGVTRNLGIMDSYMR

-305 CGERYLGGI
+305 CGESYLGGI
-314 CGRSRSNSMI
+314 CGRSRSNSII

-333 YGNGKSIGGICGD
+333 FGNGKSIGGICGD

-438 NTYYDSNLYTGNAIG
+438 NAYYDSNLYTGNAIG

-470 FESGEIAYLLQAGR
+470 FESGEITYLLQADR
-484 EEAIWGQTLSGND
+484 EEPVWGQILFGND
-497 VQAYPVLGG
+497 VQTYPVLGG
-506 AKVYQVT
+506 EKVYQVT

-534 PVVFG
+534 PVFG

-561 GKYDIDANGE
+561 DKYDIDANGE
-571 ITNSDE
+571 KTDSDE

-607 ANAVLTADITVNED
+607 ANVVLTADITVNED
-621 LLASINT
+621 LLTSINT
-628 DDDGNVIN
+628 DDDGNVTN
-636 GKSFRIWLPIGKINS
+636 GSSFKAWRPMGMADEKGNLTGW
-651 DNGER
+651 
-656 MLYAGIFDGKE
+656 YTGIFDGNG
-667 HSISGLYANLYDVP
+667 HSISGLYVNRDEAADDVHTW
-681 VEDSEYA
+681 
-688 FNKKSFAGLFGLY
+688 FKSCIGLFGY
-701 AGVTR
+701 YSGVTR
-706 NLRILDSYMRGE
+706 NLSVLDSYMRGK
-718 HDIGGICGSAEGG
+718 DCIGGICGYNDGG
-731 TIQNCD
+731 TIQNCY
-737 STATVYGEFYVGG
+737 SAATVCGDSYIGG
-750 ICGHSQSNSII
+750 ICGRSEGDSII
-761 ENCYNAGYIYGA
+761 ENCYNTGYVYGA
-773 DGSIGGICG
+773 TRSIGGICG
-782 DNYSTI
+782 DNSATLQG
-788 ESCYNIGIIEGNFS
+788 CYNVGNVNGKFY

-810 FGLGNTIWIK
+810 SGSGNTIWIK
-820 DCYNRGNVIGDTE
+820 DCYNRGNVIGDT
-833 KIGGIGGYISYS
+833 KDIGGIGGYIGYS

-863 GICGNGYKADFQNAY
+863 GICGNSNKVDFQNAY
-878 YDSNLYTGDAIGCL
+878 YDSNLYTGNAIGYL
-892 KDATAEKTE
+892 KDATIKQTE
-901 GKPSQAFESGEIAYL
+901 GKTSQAFESGEIAYL
-916 LQAGREELVWG
+916 LQAGREEAIWG

-1062 PKLPSSTQPSQK
+1062 PKLPSSTQPSEAPSQK
-1074 PSEQPSGSPSQKPS
+1074 PSGSPSQKPS
-1088 ESPSQKPSESPSQK
+1088 ESPSQKPSGSPSQK
-1102 PSESPSQKPSE
+1102 
-1113 QPSESPS
+1113 
-1120 QKPSGSPSQQPGQDI
+1120 PGQDI

-1262 ISSYRKIFRA
+1262 ISSYRKVFRA

>member
-9 AVGRQVRKMIAAAMA
+9 AVGRQARKMIAAAMA
-24 AMLVFASANVADVN
+24 AMLVFTSANVADVN

-48 NAVTGETGSGV
+48 NAVTGETGAGV
-59 VEAEKNTGEPEV
+59 VEAKKTGEPEV

-185 LTSINTDDDGK
+185 LTSINTDKDGN

-209 GKINAKNGQ
+209 GKINADNGQ
-218 QMLYAGIFDGKGHS
+218 RMLYAGIFDGKEHS

-245 EDSEYAF
+245 EDSDYTS
-252 NKKNFAGLFGLD
+252 NKNCAGLFGFH
-264 AGVTRNLRILDSYMR
+264 AGVTRNLGIMDSYIR
-279 GEYNIGGICGSAEG
+279 GESCVAGICAYNDA

-305 CGERYLGGI
+305 CGDSYIGGI
-314 CGRSRSNSMI
+314 CGRSRSNSII
-324 ENCYNAGNV
+324 ENCYNAGYI
-333 YGNGKSIGGICGD
+333 YGATRSIGGICG
-346 NGATLQDC
+346 NNYSTIENC
-354 YNVGNVNGKFNV
+354 YNVGNVNGKFYV

-371 GSSGSGNTIWI
+371 ESSGLGDTIWI

-389 NVIGDTKDIG
+389 NVIGDTEKIG
-399 GIGGY
+399 GIGGC
-404 IGYSLVENCYSQAT
+404 IGSSLVENCYSQAT

-438 NTYYDSNLYTGNAIG
+438 NAYYDSNLYTGNAIG

-470 FESGEIAYLLQAGR
+470 FESGEIAYLLQADR
-484 EEAIWGQTLSGND
+484 EEPVWGQTLSGND
-497 VQAYPVLGG
+497 VQTYPVLGG

-534 PVVFG
+534 PVFE

-561 GKYDIDANGE
+561 GKYDIDVNGE
-571 ITNSDE
+571 ITDSDE

-607 ANAVLTADITVNED
+607 ANAVLTADIIVNKD
-621 LLASINT
+621 LLTSINT
-628 DDDGNVIN
+628 DDDGKVTN
-636 GKSFRIWLPIGKINS
+636 GTSFRIWLPMGKINAN
-651 DNGER
+651 NGQQ
-656 MLYAGIFDGKE
+656 MLYAGIFDGKG
-667 HSISGLYANLYDVP
+667 HSISGVYANLYDAP
-681 VEDSEYA
+681 VEDPKNIYN
-688 FNKKSFAGLFGLY
+688 NKDYAGLFGLLE
-701 AGVTR
+701 GVTR
-706 NLRILDSYMRGE
+706 NLSVIDSYMRGE
-718 HDIGGICGSAEGG
+718 DCIGGICGYNDGG
-731 TIQNCD
+731 TIQNCY
-737 STATVYGEFYVGG
+737 SAATVCGDSYIGG
-750 ICGHSQSNSII
+750 ICGRSRSNSII

-773 DGSIGGICG
+773 TRSIGGICG
-782 DNYSTI
+782 NNYSTI
-788 ESCYNIGIIEGNFS
+788 ENCYNVGNVNGKFY

-810 FGLGNTIWIK
+810 SGLGDTIWIK

-833 KIGGIGGYISYS
+833 KIGGIGGCIGSS

-863 GICGNGYKADFQNAY
+863 GICGNSNKVDFQNAY
-878 YDSNLYTGDAIGCL
+878 YDSNLYTGNAIGYL
-892 KDATAEKTE
+892 KDATTEKTE

-916 LQAGREELVWG
+916 LQADREEPVWG

-933 DVQAYPV
+933 DVQTYPV
-940 LGGARVYQNIT
+940 LGGAKVYQNIT

-1062 PKLPSSTQPSQK
+1062 PKLPSSTQPSE
-1074 PSEQPSGSPSQKPS
+1074 SPSGSPSQKPS
-1088 ESPSQKPSESPSQK
+1088 EAPSQKPSG
-1102 PSESPSQKPSE
+1102 
-1113 QPSESPS
+1113 SPS
-1120 QKPSGSPSQQPGQDI
+1120 QKPSGSPSQQPEQDI

-1185 VTYKVTSIAANA
+1185 VTYKVTSIVANA

-1262 ISSYRKIFRA
+1262 ISSYRKVFRA

>member
-24 AMLVFASANVADVN
+24 AMLVFTSANVADVN

-48 NAVTGETGSGV
+48 NAVTGETGAGV
-59 VEAEKNTGEPEV
+59 VEAKKTGEPEV
-71 ENGGAENREAENT
+71 ENGGAENREAENI

-185 LTSINTDDDGK
+185 LASINTDDDGK

-209 GKINAKNGQ
+209 GKINADNGQ
-218 QMLYAGIFDGKGHS
+218 QMVYAGIFDGKEHS
-232 ISGLYANLYDAPV
+232 ISGLYANLYDVPV
-245 EDSEYAF
+245 EDPGNIYI
-252 NKKNFAGLFGLD
+252 NKNRAGLFGLY

-279 GEYNIGGICGSAEG
+279 GEHDIGGICGRNEG

-298 CYSTATV
+298 CYSAATV
-305 CGERYLGGI
+305 CGDSYIGGI
-314 CGRSRSNSMI
+314 CGRSRSNSI
-324 ENCYNAGNV
+324 IGNCYNAGNV
-333 YGNGKSIGGICGD
+333 YGNGRSIGGICGY
-346 NGATLQDC
+346 NFSIIENC
-354 YNVGNVNGKFNV
+354 YNVGKVNGKFYV

-371 GSSGSGNTIWI
+371 ESSGYDNTIWI

-404 IGYSLVENCYSQAT
+404 IGSSLVENCYSQAT

-438 NTYYDSNLYTGNAIG
+438 NAYYDSNLYTGNAIG
-453 YLKDATT
+453 YLKAATI
-460 EKTEGKPSQA
+460 KQTEGKSSQA
-470 FESGEIAYLLQAGR
+470 FESGEIAYLLQADR
-484 EEAIWGQTLSGND
+484 EE
-497 VQAYPVLGG
+497 P
-506 AKVYQVT
+506 
-513 EYKGCIESTGI
+513 
-524 AGTTYNNANA
+524 
-534 PVVFG
+534 
-539 PHVYENGFCTICS
+539 
-552 AYEPAVLTT
+552 
-561 GKYDIDANGE
+561 
-571 ITNSDE
+571 
-577 AYEIGNA
+577 
-584 GQLYWFAGLVN
+584 
-595 GTLTDGTAQNLK
+595 
-607 ANAVLTADITVNED
+607 
-621 LLASINT
+621 
-628 DDDGNVIN
+628 
-636 GKSFRIWLPIGKINS
+636 
-651 DNGER
+651 
-656 MLYAGIFDGKE
+656 
-667 HSISGLYANLYDVP
+667 
-681 VEDSEYA
+681 
-688 FNKKSFAGLFGLY
+688 
-701 AGVTR
+701 
-706 NLRILDSYMRGE
+706 
-718 HDIGGICGSAEGG
+718 
-731 TIQNCD
+731 
-737 STATVYGEFYVGG
+737 
-750 ICGHSQSNSII
+750 
-761 ENCYNAGYIYGA
+761 
-773 DGSIGGICG
+773 
-782 DNYSTI
+782 
-788 ESCYNIGIIEGNFS
+788 
-802 VGGIVGES
+802 
-810 FGLGNTIWIK
+810 
-820 DCYNRGNVIGDTE
+820 
-833 KIGGIGGYISYS
+833 
-845 LVENCYSQATVSG
+845 
-858 NTNVG
+858 
-863 GICGNGYKADFQNAY
+863 
-878 YDSNLYTGDAIGCL
+878 
-892 KDATAEKTE
+892 
-901 GKPSQAFESGEIAYL
+901 
-916 LQAGREELVWG
+916 VWG

-933 DVQAYPV
+933 DVQTYPV
-940 LGGARVYQNIT
+940 LGGAKVYQNIT

-1062 PKLPSSTQPSQK
+1062 PKLPSSTQPSESPSQK
-1074 PSEQPSGSPSQKPS
+1074 PSGSPSQK
-1088 ESPSQKPSESPSQK
+1088 
-1102 PSESPSQKPSE
+1102 
-1113 QPSESPS
+1113 PSESPS

-1262 ISSYRKIFRA
+1262 ISSYRKVFRA

>member
-24 AMLVFASANVADVN
+24 AMLVFTSANVADVN

-48 NAVTGETGSGV
+48 NAVTGETGAGV
-59 VEAEKNTGEPEV
+59 VEAKKTGEPEV
-71 ENGGAENREAENT
+71 ENGGAENREAENI

-125 KYDIDANGEIT
+125 KYDIDVNGEIT

-168 LKANA
+168 LKANV

-178 IIVNKDL
+178 ITVNEDL
-185 LTSINTDDDGK
+185 LTSINTDKDGN

-209 GKINAKNGQ
+209 GKINANNGQ

-252 NKKNFAGLFGLD
+252 NKKSFAGLFGLD
-264 AGVTRNLRILDSYMR
+264 AGVTRNLGILDSYMR

-305 CGERYLGGI
+305 CGESYLGGI
-314 CGRSRSNSMI
+314 CGRSRSNSII

-333 YGNGKSIGGICGD
+333 FGNGKSIGGICGD

-404 IGYSLVENCYSQAT
+404 IGSSLVENCYSQAT

-438 NTYYDSNLYTGNAIG
+438 NAYYDSNLYTGNAIG
-453 YLKDATT
+453 YLKDATI
-460 EKTEGKPSQA
+460 KQTEGKPTQA

-484 EEAIWGQTLSGND
+484 EEAI
-497 VQAYPVLGG
+497 
-506 AKVYQVT
+506 
-513 EYKGCIESTGI
+513 
-524 AGTTYNNANA
+524 
-534 PVVFG
+534 
-539 PHVYENGFCTICS
+539 
-552 AYEPAVLTT
+552 
-561 GKYDIDANGE
+561 
-571 ITNSDE
+571 
-577 AYEIGNA
+577 
-584 GQLYWFAGLVN
+584 
-595 GTLTDGTAQNLK
+595 
-607 ANAVLTADITVNED
+607 
-621 LLASINT
+621 
-628 DDDGNVIN
+628 
-636 GKSFRIWLPIGKINS
+636 
-651 DNGER
+651 
-656 MLYAGIFDGKE
+656 
-667 HSISGLYANLYDVP
+667 
-681 VEDSEYA
+681 
-688 FNKKSFAGLFGLY
+688 
-701 AGVTR
+701 
-706 NLRILDSYMRGE
+706 
-718 HDIGGICGSAEGG
+718 
-731 TIQNCD
+731 
-737 STATVYGEFYVGG
+737 
-750 ICGHSQSNSII
+750 
-761 ENCYNAGYIYGA
+761 
-773 DGSIGGICG
+773 
-782 DNYSTI
+782 
-788 ESCYNIGIIEGNFS
+788 
-802 VGGIVGES
+802 
-810 FGLGNTIWIK
+810 
-820 DCYNRGNVIGDTE
+820 
-833 KIGGIGGYISYS
+833 
-845 LVENCYSQATVSG
+845 
-858 NTNVG
+858 
-863 GICGNGYKADFQNAY
+863 
-878 YDSNLYTGDAIGCL
+878 
-892 KDATAEKTE
+892 
-901 GKPSQAFESGEIAYL
+901 
-916 LQAGREELVWG
+916 WG

-1062 PKLPSSTQPSQK
+1062 PKLSSSTQPSQK
-1074 PSEQPSGSPSQKPS
+1074 PSEA
-1088 ESPSQKPSESPSQK
+1088 
-1102 PSESPSQKPSE
+1102 
-1113 QPSESPS
+1113 PS

-1239 KNVGSQAFKGIH
+1239 KNVGRQAFKGIH
-1251 KKAAFKVPKKK
+1251 KKATFKVPKKK
-1262 ISSYRKIFRA
+1262 ISSYRKVFRA

>member
-9 AVGRQVRKMIAAAMA
+9 AIGRQVRKMIAAAMA
-24 AMLVFASANVADVN
+24 AMLVFTSANVADVN

-48 NAVTGETGSGV
+48 NAVTGETGAGV
-59 VEAEKNTGEPEV
+59 VEAKKTGEPEV

-136 DSDEAYEIGNA
+136 NSDEAYEIGNA

-185 LTSINTDDDGK
+185 LASINTDDDGK
-196 VTNGTS
+196 VTNGMS

-209 GKINAKNGQ
+209 GKINADNGQ

-232 ISGLYANLYDAPV
+232 ISGVYANLYDAPV
-245 EDSEYAF
+245 EDPKNIYN
-252 NKKNFAGLFGLD
+252 NKDYAGLFGLLE
-264 AGVTRNLRILDSYMR
+264 GVTRNLSVIDSYMR
-279 GEYNIGGICGSAEG
+279 GEDCIGGICGYNDG

-298 CYSTATV
+298 CYSAATV
-305 CGERYLGGI
+305 CGDSYIGGI
-314 CGRSRSNSMI
+314 CGCSRSNSII
-324 ENCYNAGNV
+324 ENCYNAGYI
-333 YGNGKSIGGICGD
+333 YGATRSIGGICGD
-346 NGATLQDC
+346 NYSTIESC
-354 YNVGNVNGKFNV
+354 YNIGIIEGNFMV

-371 GSSGSGNTIWI
+371 VSSGSGNTIWI

-389 NVIGDTKDIG
+389 NVIGDTEKIG
-399 GIGGY
+399 GIGGC
-404 IGYSLVENCYSQAT
+404 IGSSLVENCYSQAT

-438 NTYYDSNLYTGNAIG
+438 NAYYDSNLYTGDAIG
-453 YLKDATT
+453 YLKDATI
-460 EKTEGKPSQA
+460 KQTEGKSSQA

-506 AKVYQVT
+506 AK
-513 EYKGCIESTGI
+513 
-524 AGTTYNNANA
+524 
-534 PVVFG
+534 
-539 PHVYENGFCTICS
+539 
-552 AYEPAVLTT
+552 
-561 GKYDIDANGE
+561 
-571 ITNSDE
+571 
-577 AYEIGNA
+577 
-584 GQLYWFAGLVN
+584 
-595 GTLTDGTAQNLK
+595 
-607 ANAVLTADITVNED
+607 
-621 LLASINT
+621 
-628 DDDGNVIN
+628 
-636 GKSFRIWLPIGKINS
+636 
-651 DNGER
+651 
-656 MLYAGIFDGKE
+656 
-667 HSISGLYANLYDVP
+667 
-681 VEDSEYA
+681 
-688 FNKKSFAGLFGLY
+688 
-701 AGVTR
+701 
-706 NLRILDSYMRGE
+706 
-718 HDIGGICGSAEGG
+718 
-731 TIQNCD
+731 
-737 STATVYGEFYVGG
+737 
-750 ICGHSQSNSII
+750 
-761 ENCYNAGYIYGA
+761 
-773 DGSIGGICG
+773 
-782 DNYSTI
+782 
-788 ESCYNIGIIEGNFS
+788 
-802 VGGIVGES
+802 
-810 FGLGNTIWIK
+810 
-820 DCYNRGNVIGDTE
+820 
-833 KIGGIGGYISYS
+833 
-845 LVENCYSQATVSG
+845 
-858 NTNVG
+858 
-863 GICGNGYKADFQNAY
+863 
-878 YDSNLYTGDAIGCL
+878 
-892 KDATAEKTE
+892 
-901 GKPSQAFESGEIAYL
+901 
-916 LQAGREELVWG
+916 
-927 QTLSGN
+927 
-933 DVQAYPV
+933 
-940 LGGARVYQNIT
+940 VYQNIT

-1062 PKLPSSTQPSQK
+1062 PKLSSSTQPSQK
-1074 PSEQPSGSPSQKPS
+1074 PSEAPSQKPS
-1088 ESPSQKPSESPSQK
+1088 EA
-1102 PSESPSQKPSE
+1102 
-1113 QPSESPS
+1113 PS
-1120 QKPSGSPSQQPGQDI
+1120 QKPSGSPSQQPEQDI

-1239 KNVGSQAFKGIH
+1239 KNVGRQAFKGIH

-1262 ISSYRKIFRA
+1262 ISSYRKVFRA

>member
-24 AMLVFASANVADVN
+24 AMLVFTSANVADVN

-48 NAVTGETGSGV
+48 NAVTGETGAGV
-59 VEAEKNTGEPEV
+59 VEAKKTGEPEV

-84 DLDAETADPDTETAD
+84 DLDAETADPDTENAD
-99 GTHTYKNGFCTDDGC
+99 GTHTYKNGFCTDSGC

-168 LKANA
+168 LGANA

-185 LTSINTDDDGK
+185 LTSIKTDEDGN
-196 VTNGTS
+196 VTNGSS
-202 FRIWLPM
+202 FKAWRPM
-209 GKINAKNGQ
+209 GMADENGEFTGH
-218 QMLYAGIFDGKGHS
+218 YKGIFDGNGHS
-232 ISGLYANLYDAPV
+232 ISGLYVNRDEAADDV
-245 EDSEYAF
+245 DTWFKSCI
-252 NKKNFAGLFGLD
+252 GLFGYYS
-264 AGVTRNLRILDSYMR
+264 GVTRNLSVLDSYMR
-279 GEYNIGGICGSAEG
+279 GKDCIGGICGICGYNDG

-298 CYSTATV
+298 CYSAATV
-305 CGERYLGGI
+305 CGDSYIGGI
-314 CGRSRSNSMI
+314 CGRSEGDSII
-324 ENCYNAGNV
+324 ENCYNTGYV
-333 YGNGKSIGGICGD
+333 YGATRSIGGICGD
-346 NGATLQDC
+346 NSATLQGC
-354 YNVGNVNGKFNV
+354 SNVGNVKGKFYV

-371 GSSGSGNTIWI
+371 ESYGSGNTIWI

-399 GIGGY
+399 GIGGH
-404 IGYSLVENCYSQAT
+404 IGRSLVENCYSQAT

-423 NVGGIC
+423 NMGGIC
-429 GNSNKVDFQ
+429 GNGYKADFQ
-438 NTYYDSNLYTGNAIG
+438 NAYYDSNLYTGNAIG

-470 FESGEIAYLLQAGR
+470 FESGEIAYLLQADR
-484 EEAIWGQTLSGND
+484 EEPIWGQTLSGND

-524 AGTTYNNANA
+524 AGNAYNNANA
-534 PVVFG
+534 PVFG

-628 DDDGNVIN
+628 DDDGKVTN
-636 GKSFRIWLPIGKINS
+636 GTSFRIWLPMGKINAN
-651 DNGER
+651 NGQQ
-656 MLYAGIFDGKE
+656 MLYAGIFDGKG
-667 HSISGLYANLYDVP
+667 HSISGVYANLYDAP
-681 VEDSEYA
+681 VEDPKNIYN
-688 FNKKSFAGLFGLY
+688 NKDYAGLFGLLE
-701 AGVTR
+701 GVTR
-706 NLRILDSYMRGE
+706 NLSVIDSYMRGE
-718 HDIGGICGSAEGG
+718 DCIGGICGYNDGG
-731 TIQNCD
+731 TIQNCY
-737 STATVYGEFYVGG
+737 SAATVCGDSYIGG
-750 ICGHSQSNSII
+750 ICGRSEGDSII
-761 ENCYNAGYIYGA
+761 ENCYNTGYVYGA
-773 DGSIGGICG
+773 TRSIGGICG
-782 DNYSTI
+782 DNSATLQGC
-788 ESCYNIGIIEGNFS
+788 SNVGNVKGKFY

-810 FGLGNTIWIK
+810 SGLGDTIWIK

-833 KIGGIGGYISYS
+833 KIGGIGGYIGSS

-863 GICGNGYKADFQNAY
+863 GICGNSNKVDFQNAY
-878 YDSNLYTGDAIGCL
+878 YDSNLYTGDAIGYL
-892 KDATAEKTE
+892 KDATIKQTE

-916 LQAGREELVWG
+916 LQADREEPVWG

-933 DVQAYPV
+933 DVQVYPV
-940 LGGARVYQNIT
+940 LGGAKVYQNIT

-1062 PKLPSSTQPSQK
+1062 PKLPSSTQPSESPSQK
-1074 PSEQPSGSPSQKPS
+1074 PSGSPSQK
-1088 ESPSQKPSESPSQK
+1088 
-1102 PSESPSQKPSE
+1102 
-1113 QPSESPS
+1113 PSESPS

-1239 KNVGSQAFKGIH
+1239 KNVGRQAFKGIH
-1251 KKAAFKVPKKK
+1251 KKATFKVPKKK
-1262 ISSYRKIFRA
+1262 IRSYRKIFRA

>member
-24 AMLVFASANVADVN
+24 AMLVFTSANVADVN

-48 NAVTGETGSGV
+48 NAVTGETGAGV
-59 VEAEKNTGEPEV
+59 VEAKKTGEPEV

-178 IIVNKDL
+178 ITVNEDL
-185 LTSINTDDDGK
+185 LTSINTDKDGN

-209 GKINAKNGQ
+209 GKINANNGQ
-218 QMLYAGIFDGKGHS
+218 QMVYAGIFDGKGHS

-252 NKKNFAGLFGLD
+252 NKKSFAGLFGLD
-264 AGVTRNLRILDSYMR
+264 AGVTRNLGIMDSYMR

-305 CGERYLGGI
+305 CGESYLGGI
-314 CGRSRSNSMI
+314 CGRSRSNSII

-333 YGNGKSIGGICGD
+333 FGNGKSIGGICGD

-438 NTYYDSNLYTGNAIG
+438 NAYYDSNLYTGNAIG
-453 YLKDATT
+453 YLKAATI
-460 EKTEGKPSQA
+460 KQTEGKSSQA

-497 VQAYPVLGG
+497 VQAYPILGG
-506 AKVYQVT
+506 AK
-513 EYKGCIESTGI
+513 
-524 AGTTYNNANA
+524 
-534 PVVFG
+534 
-539 PHVYENGFCTICS
+539 
-552 AYEPAVLTT
+552 
-561 GKYDIDANGE
+561 
-571 ITNSDE
+571 
-577 AYEIGNA
+577 
-584 GQLYWFAGLVN
+584 
-595 GTLTDGTAQNLK
+595 
-607 ANAVLTADITVNED
+607 
-621 LLASINT
+621 
-628 DDDGNVIN
+628 
-636 GKSFRIWLPIGKINS
+636 
-651 DNGER
+651 
-656 MLYAGIFDGKE
+656 
-667 HSISGLYANLYDVP
+667 
-681 VEDSEYA
+681 
-688 FNKKSFAGLFGLY
+688 
-701 AGVTR
+701 
-706 NLRILDSYMRGE
+706 
-718 HDIGGICGSAEGG
+718 
-731 TIQNCD
+731 
-737 STATVYGEFYVGG
+737 
-750 ICGHSQSNSII
+750 
-761 ENCYNAGYIYGA
+761 
-773 DGSIGGICG
+773 
-782 DNYSTI
+782 
-788 ESCYNIGIIEGNFS
+788 
-802 VGGIVGES
+802 
-810 FGLGNTIWIK
+810 
-820 DCYNRGNVIGDTE
+820 
-833 KIGGIGGYISYS
+833 
-845 LVENCYSQATVSG
+845 
-858 NTNVG
+858 
-863 GICGNGYKADFQNAY
+863 
-878 YDSNLYTGDAIGCL
+878 
-892 KDATAEKTE
+892 
-901 GKPSQAFESGEIAYL
+901 
-916 LQAGREELVWG
+916 
-927 QTLSGN
+927 
-933 DVQAYPV
+933 
-940 LGGARVYQNIT
+940 VYQNIT

-1062 PKLPSSTQPSQK
+1062 PKLPSSTQPSESPSQK
-1074 PSEQPSGSPSQKPS
+1074 PSGSPSQK
-1088 ESPSQKPSESPSQK
+1088 
-1102 PSESPSQKPSE
+1102 
-1113 QPSESPS
+1113 PSESPS

-1262 ISSYRKIFRA
+1262 ISSYRKVFRA

>member
-24 AMLVFASANVADVN
+24 AMLVFTSANVADVN

-48 NAVTGETGSGV
+48 NAVTGETGAGV
-59 VEAEKNTGEPEV
+59 VEAKKTGEPEV

-185 LTSINTDDDGK
+185 LTSINTDKDGN

-209 GKINAKNGQ
+209 GKINADNGQ
-218 QMLYAGIFDGKGHS
+218 RMLYAGIFDGKEHS
-232 ISGLYANLYDAPV
+232 ISGLYANMYDAPV
-245 EDSEYAF
+245 EDSDYTS
-252 NKKNFAGLFGLD
+252 NKNCAGLFGFH
-264 AGVTRNLRILDSYMR
+264 AGVTRNLGIMDSYIR
-279 GEYNIGGICGSAEG
+279 GESCVAGICAYNDA

-305 CGERYLGGI
+305 CGDSYIGGI
-314 CGRSRSNSMI
+314 CGRSRSNSII
-324 ENCYNAGNV
+324 ENCYNAGYI
-333 YGNGKSIGGICGD
+333 YGATRSIGGICG
-346 NGATLQDC
+346 NNYSTIENC
-354 YNVGNVNGKFNV
+354 YNVGNVNGKFYV

-371 GSSGSGNTIWI
+371 ESSGLGDTIWI

-404 IGYSLVENCYSQAT
+404 IGSSLVENCYSQAT

-438 NTYYDSNLYTGNAIG
+438 NAYYDSNLYTGNAIG

-470 FESGEIAYLLQAGR
+470 FESGEIAYLLQADR
-484 EEAIWGQTLSGND
+484 EEPVWGQTLSGND
-497 VQAYPVLGG
+497 VQTYPVLGG

-534 PVVFG
+534 PVFE

-571 ITNSDE
+571 ITDSDE

-607 ANAVLTADITVNED
+607 ANAVLTADIIVNKD
-621 LLASINT
+621 LLTSINT
-628 DDDGNVIN
+628 DEDGNVTN
-636 GKSFRIWLPIGKINS
+636 GTSFRIWLPMGKINS
-651 DNGER
+651 DNGKP
-656 MLYAGIFDGKE
+656 MMYAGTFDGKGY
-667 HSISGLYANLYDVP
+667 SISGVYANLYDAP
-681 VEDSEYA
+681 VEDPKNIYN
-688 FNKKSFAGLFGLY
+688 NKDYAGLFGLH

-706 NLRILDSYMRGE
+706 NLSVLDSYMRGE
-718 HDIGGICGSAEGG
+718 DCIGGICGNEDGG
-731 TIQNCD
+731 TIQNCY
-737 STATVYGEFYVGG
+737 SAATVCGDSYIGG
-750 ICGHSQSNSII
+750 ICGRSEGDSII
-761 ENCYNAGYIYGA
+761 ENCYNTGYVYGA
-773 DGSIGGICG
+773 TRSIGGICG
-782 DNYSTI
+782 DNRATLQG
-788 ESCYNIGIIEGNFS
+788 CYNVGKVNGEFY

-810 FGLGNTIWIK
+810 YGSGNTIWIK

-833 KIGGIGGYISYS
+833 KIGGIGGYIGRS

-863 GICGNGYKADFQNAY
+863 GICGNSDKVDFQNAY
-878 YDSNLYTGDAIGCL
+878 YDSNLYTGNAIGYL
-892 KDATAEKTE
+892 KDATTEKTE

-916 LQAGREELVWG
+916 LQADREEPVWG

-940 LGGARVYQNIT
+940 LGGAKVYQNIT
-951 YQDCAKDEAHTVYTY
+951 YQDCAKDEAHTVYAY

-1062 PKLPSSTQPSQK
+1062 PKLPSSTQPS
-1074 PSEQPSGSPSQKPS
+1074 
-1088 ESPSQKPSESPSQK
+1088 ESPSQKPSER
-1102 PSESPSQKPSE
+1102 PSQKPSE
-1113 QPSESPS
+1113 QPSEAPS
-1120 QKPSGSPSQQPGQDI
+1120 QKPSGSPNQQPGQDI

-1179 TVTIDK
+1179 TVTIDD

-1262 ISSYRKIFRA
+1262 ISSYRKVFRA

>member
-1 MMEKSRNR
+1 MEKSRNR
-9 AVGRQVRKMIAAAMA
+9 AVGRQARKMIAAAMA
-24 AMLVFASANVADVN
+24 AMLVFTSANVADVN

-48 NAVTGETGSGV
+48 NAVTGEMGAGV
-59 VEAEKNTGEPEV
+59 VEAKKTGEPEV

-84 DLDAETADPDTETAD
+84 DLDAETADPDTENAD

-178 IIVNKDL
+178 ITVNEDL
-185 LTSINTDDDGK
+185 LTSINTEEDGN
-196 VTNGTS
+196 VTNGSS
-202 FRIWLPM
+202 FKAWRPM
-209 GKINAKNGQ
+209 GMADENGEG
-218 QMLYAGIFDGKGHS
+218 YYKGIFDGNGHS
-232 ISGLYANLYDAPV
+232 ISGLYVNRDEAADDV
-245 EDSEYAF
+245 HIWFKSCI
-252 NKKNFAGLFGLD
+252 GLFGYYS
-264 AGVTRNLRILDSYMR
+264 GVTRNLSVLDSYMR
-279 GEYNIGGICGSAEG
+279 GEDCIGGIFGYNDG

-298 CYSTATV
+298 CYSAATV
-305 CGERYLGGI
+305 CGDSYIGGI
-314 CGRSRSNSMI
+314 CGRSEGDSII
-324 ENCYNAGNV
+324 ENCYNTGYV
-333 YGNGKSIGGICGD
+333 YGTTRSIGGICGD
-346 NGATLQDC
+346 NYSTIESC
-354 YNVGNVNGKFNV
+354 YNIGIIEGNFMV

-438 NTYYDSNLYTGNAIG
+438 NAYYDSNLYTGDAIG
-453 YLKDATT
+453 CLKDATA

-470 FESGEIAYLLQAGR
+470 FESGEIAYLLQADR
-484 EEAIWGQTLSGND
+484 EEPVWGQTLSGND
-497 VQAYPVLGG
+497 VQVYPVLGG

-571 ITNSDE
+571 ITDSDE

-607 ANAVLTADITVNED
+607 ANAVLTADIIVNKD

-628 DDDGNVIN
+628 DDDGNVTN
-636 GKSFRIWLPIGKINS
+636 GKSFRIWLPMGKING
-651 DNGER
+651 DNGQR
-656 MLYAGIFDGKE
+656 MLYAGIFDGKG
-667 HSISGLYANLYDVP
+667 HSISGLYANLYDAP
-681 VEDSEYA
+681 VEDSDYTS
-688 FNKKSFAGLFGLY
+688 NKNCAGLFGSH

-706 NLRILDSYMRGE
+706 NLGIMDSYIRG
-718 HDIGGICGSAEGG
+718 DMCVGGICAYNDAG
-731 TIQNCD
+731 TIQNCY
-737 STATVYGEFYVGG
+737 STATVYGESYLGG
-750 ICGHSQSNSII
+750 ICGRSRSNSII
-761 ENCYNAGYIYGA
+761 ENCYNAGYVYGA
-773 DGSIGGICG
+773 ARSIGGICG

-788 ESCYNIGIIEGNFS
+788 ESCYNIGIIEGNFM
-802 VGGIVGES
+802 VGGIVGGS
-810 FGLGNTIWIK
+810 SGSGNTIWIK
-820 DCYNRGNVIGDTE
+820 DCYNRGNVIGDT
-833 KIGGIGGYISYS
+833 KDIGGIGGYIGYS

-863 GICGNGYKADFQNAY
+863 GICGNSNKVDFQNAY

-916 LQAGREELVWG
+916 LQAGREEAIWG

-933 DVQAYPV
+933 DVQVYPV
-940 LGGARVYQNIT
+940 LGGAKVYQNIT

-966 ANEQKQE
+966 ANDQKPTVYE
-973 SYDYTLQEV
+973 YTLQEV
-982 KAKEPKCTEAGN
+982 KAKAATCTEAGN
-994 KAYYKCSVCGK
+994 TAYYVCSVCGK
-1005 LYTDQEG
+1005 LYADQEG

-1062 PKLPSSTQPSQK
+1062 PKLPSGTQPSRQ
-1074 PSEQPSGSPSQKPS
+1074 PSESPSQQPSEAPSQQPSGSPSQKP
-1088 ESPSQKPSESPSQK
+1088 E
-1102 PSESPSQKPSE
+1102 
-1113 QPSESPS
+1113 
-1120 QKPSGSPSQQPGQDI
+1120 QDI

-1262 ISSYRKIFRA
+1262 ISSYRKVFRA
-1272 RGAAKTTKVTK
+1272 RGAAKTIKVTK

>member
-24 AMLVFASANVADVN
+24 AMLVFTSANVADVN

-48 NAVTGETGSGV
+48 NAVTGETGAGV
-59 VEAEKNTGEPEV
+59 VEAKKTGEPEV
-71 ENGGAENREAENT
+71 ENGGAENREAENI
-84 DLDAETADPDTETAD
+84 DLDAETADSDTETAD

-114 DAYEPAVLTTG
+114 SAYEPAVLTTG

-185 LTSINTDDDGK
+185 LASINTDDDGN
-196 VTNGTS
+196 VTNGKS

-209 GKINAKNGQ
+209 GKINADNGQ
-218 QMLYAGIFDGKGHS
+218 RMLYAGIFDGKEHS

-245 EDSEYAF
+245 EDSDYTS
-252 NKKNFAGLFGLD
+252 NKNCAGLFGFH
-264 AGVTRNLRILDSYMR
+264 AGVTRNLGIMDSYIR
-279 GEYNIGGICGSAEG
+279 GESCVAGICAYNDA

-305 CGERYLGGI
+305 CGDSYIGGI
-314 CGRSRSNSMI
+314 CGRSRSNSII
-324 ENCYNAGNV
+324 ENCYNAGYV
-333 YGNGKSIGGICGD
+333 YGAARSIGGICGD
-346 NGATLQDC
+346 NYSTIESC
-354 YNVGNVNGKFNV
+354 YNIGIIEGNFMV

-438 NTYYDSNLYTGNAIG
+438 NAYYDSNLYTGNAIG
-453 YLKDATT
+453 YLKDATI
-460 EKTEGKPSQA
+460 KQTEGKTSQA

-484 EEAIWGQTLSGND
+484 EEPVWGQTLSGND

-571 ITNSDE
+571 KTDSDE

-607 ANAVLTADITVNED
+607 ANVVLTADITVNED
-621 LLASINT
+621 LLTSINT
-628 DDDGNVIN
+628 DDDGNVTN
-636 GKSFRIWLPIGKINS
+636 GSSFKAWRPMGMADEKGNLTGW
-651 DNGER
+651 
-656 MLYAGIFDGKE
+656 YTGIFDGNG
-667 HSISGLYANLYDVP
+667 HSISGLYVNRDEAADDVHTW
-681 VEDSEYA
+681 
-688 FNKKSFAGLFGLY
+688 FKSCIGLFGY
-701 AGVTR
+701 YSGVTR
-706 NLRILDSYMRGE
+706 NLSVLDSYMRGK
-718 HDIGGICGSAEGG
+718 DCIGGICGYNDGG
-731 TIQNCD
+731 TIQNCY
-737 STATVYGEFYVGG
+737 SAATVCGDSYIGG
-750 ICGHSQSNSII
+750 ICGRSEGDSII
-761 ENCYNAGYIYGA
+761 ENCYNTGYVYGA
-773 DGSIGGICG
+773 TRSIGGICG
-782 DNYSTI
+782 DNSATLQG
-788 ESCYNIGIIEGNFS
+788 CYNVGNVNGKFY

-810 FGLGNTIWIK
+810 SGSGNTIWIK
-820 DCYNRGNVIGDTE
+820 DCYNRGNVIGDT
-833 KIGGIGGYISYS
+833 KDIGGIGGYIGYS

-863 GICGNGYKADFQNAY
+863 GICGNSNKVDFQNAY
-878 YDSNLYTGDAIGCL
+878 YDSNLYTGNAIGYL
-892 KDATAEKTE
+892 KDATIKQTE
-901 GKPSQAFESGEIAYL
+901 GKTSQAFESGEIAYL
-916 LQAGREELVWG
+916 LQAGREEPVWG

-940 LGGARVYQNIT
+940 LGGAKVYQNIT
-951 YQDCAKDEAHTVYTY
+951 YQDCAKDEAHTVYAY

-1062 PKLPSSTQPSQK
+1062 PKLPSGTQPSE
-1074 PSEQPSGSPSQKPS
+1074 SPSGSPSQQPSEAPSQKPS
-1088 ESPSQKPSESPSQK
+1088 ESPSQKPSGSPSQK
-1102 PSESPSQKPSE
+1102 
-1113 QPSESPS
+1113 PSESPS

-1239 KNVGSQAFKGIH
+1239 KNVGRQAFKGIH
-1251 KKAAFKVPKKK
+1251 KKATFKVPKKK
-1262 ISSYRKIFRA
+1262 ISSYRKVFRA

>member
-9 AVGRQVRKMIAAAMA
+9 AVSRQARKMIAAAMA
-24 AMLVFASANVADVN
+24 AMLVFTSANVADVN

-84 DLDAETADPDTETAD
+84 DLDAETADPDTENAD

-168 LKANA
+168 LGANA

-185 LTSINTDDDGK
+185 LTSINTEEDGN
-196 VTNGTS
+196 VTNGSS
-202 FRIWLPM
+202 FKAWRPM
-209 GKINAKNGQ
+209 GMADENGEG
-218 QMLYAGIFDGKGHS
+218 YYKGIFDGNGHS
-232 ISGLYANLYDAPV
+232 ISGLYVNRDEAADDV
-245 EDSEYAF
+245 HIWFKSCI
-252 NKKNFAGLFGLD
+252 GLFGYYS
-264 AGVTRNLRILDSYMR
+264 GVTRNLSVIDSYMR
-279 GEYNIGGICGSAEG
+279 GEDCIGGICGYNDG

-298 CYSTATV
+298 CYSAATV
-305 CGERYLGGI
+305 CGDSYIGGI
-314 CGRSRSNSMI
+314 CGRSRSNSII
-324 ENCYNAGNV
+324 ENCYNAGYI
-333 YGNGKSIGGICGD
+333 YGATRSIGGICGD
-346 NGATLQDC
+346 NSATLQGC
-354 YNVGNVNGKFNV
+354 YNVGNVNGKFYV

-371 GSSGSGNTIWI
+371 ESSGLGDTIWI

-389 NVIGDTKDIG
+389 NVIGDTEKIG
-399 GIGGY
+399 GIGGC
-404 IGYSLVENCYSQAT
+404 IGSSLVENCYSQAT

-470 FESGEIAYLLQAGR
+470 FESGEITYLLQADR
-484 EEAIWGQTLSGND
+484 EE
-497 VQAYPVLGG
+497 P
-506 AKVYQVT
+506 
-513 EYKGCIESTGI
+513 
-524 AGTTYNNANA
+524 
-534 PVVFG
+534 
-539 PHVYENGFCTICS
+539 
-552 AYEPAVLTT
+552 
-561 GKYDIDANGE
+561 
-571 ITNSDE
+571 
-577 AYEIGNA
+577 
-584 GQLYWFAGLVN
+584 
-595 GTLTDGTAQNLK
+595 
-607 ANAVLTADITVNED
+607 
-621 LLASINT
+621 
-628 DDDGNVIN
+628 
-636 GKSFRIWLPIGKINS
+636 
-651 DNGER
+651 
-656 MLYAGIFDGKE
+656 
-667 HSISGLYANLYDVP
+667 
-681 VEDSEYA
+681 
-688 FNKKSFAGLFGLY
+688 
-701 AGVTR
+701 
-706 NLRILDSYMRGE
+706 
-718 HDIGGICGSAEGG
+718 
-731 TIQNCD
+731 
-737 STATVYGEFYVGG
+737 
-750 ICGHSQSNSII
+750 
-761 ENCYNAGYIYGA
+761 
-773 DGSIGGICG
+773 
-782 DNYSTI
+782 
-788 ESCYNIGIIEGNFS
+788 
-802 VGGIVGES
+802 
-810 FGLGNTIWIK
+810 
-820 DCYNRGNVIGDTE
+820 
-833 KIGGIGGYISYS
+833 
-845 LVENCYSQATVSG
+845 
-858 NTNVG
+858 
-863 GICGNGYKADFQNAY
+863 
-878 YDSNLYTGDAIGCL
+878 
-892 KDATAEKTE
+892 
-901 GKPSQAFESGEIAYL
+901 
-916 LQAGREELVWG
+916 VWG

-940 LGGARVYQNIT
+940 LGGVKVYQNIT

-994 KAYYKCSVCGK
+994 KAYYKCSACGK
-1005 LYTDQEG
+1005 LYADQEG

-1062 PKLPSSTQPSQK
+1062 PKLPSSTQPSESPIQK
-1074 PSEQPSGSPSQKPS
+1074 PSGSPSQKPS
-1088 ESPSQKPSESPSQK
+1088 EA
-1102 PSESPSQKPSE
+1102 
-1113 QPSESPS
+1113 
-1120 QKPSGSPSQQPGQDI
+1120 PSQQPGQDI

-1262 ISSYRKIFRA
+1262 ISSYRKAFRA

>member
-24 AMLVFASANVADVN
+24 AMLVFTSANVADVN

-48 NAVTGETGSGV
+48 NAVTGETGAGV

-84 DLDAETADPDTETAD
+84 DLDAETADPDTENAD

-125 KYDIDANGEIT
+125 KYDIDVNGEIT
-136 DSDEAYEIGNA
+136 D
-147 GQLYWFA
+147 
-154 GLVNGTLTDGTAQN
+154 
-168 LKANA
+168 
-173 VLTAD
+173 
-178 IIVNKDL
+178 
-185 LTSINTDDDGK
+185 
-196 VTNGTS
+196 
-202 FRIWLPM
+202 
-209 GKINAKNGQ
+209 
-218 QMLYAGIFDGKGHS
+218 
-232 ISGLYANLYDAPV
+232 
-245 EDSEYAF
+245 
-252 NKKNFAGLFGLD
+252 
-264 AGVTRNLRILDSYMR
+264 
-279 GEYNIGGICGSAEG
+279 
-293 GTIQN
+293 
-298 CYSTATV
+298 
-305 CGERYLGGI
+305 
-314 CGRSRSNSMI
+314 
-324 ENCYNAGNV
+324 
-333 YGNGKSIGGICGD
+333 
-346 NGATLQDC
+346 
-354 YNVGNVNGKFNV
+354 
-366 GGIVG
+366 
-371 GSSGSGNTIWI
+371 
-382 KDCYNRG
+382 
-389 NVIGDTKDIG
+389 
-399 GIGGY
+399 
-404 IGYSLVENCYSQAT
+404 
-418 VSGNT
+418 
-423 NVGGIC
+423 
-429 GNSNKVDFQ
+429 
-438 NTYYDSNLYTGNAIG
+438 
-453 YLKDATT
+453 
-460 EKTEGKPSQA
+460 
-470 FESGEIAYLLQAGR
+470 
-484 EEAIWGQTLSGND
+484 
-497 VQAYPVLGG
+497 
-506 AKVYQVT
+506 
-513 EYKGCIESTGI
+513 
-524 AGTTYNNANA
+524 
-534 PVVFG
+534 
-539 PHVYENGFCTICS
+539 
-552 AYEPAVLTT
+552 
-561 GKYDIDANGE
+561 
-571 ITNSDE
+571 SDE

-621 LLASINT
+621 LLTSIKT
-628 DDDGNVIN
+628 DDDGNVTN
-636 GKSFRIWLPIGKINS
+636 GTSFRIWLPMGKINS
-651 DNGER
+651 DNGQK
-656 MLYAGIFDGKE
+656 MLYAGIFDGKG
-667 HSISGLYANLYDVP
+667 HSISGLYANLYDAP
-681 VEDSEYA
+681 VEDSYYTS
-688 FNKKSFAGLFGLY
+688 NKNCAGLFGY
-701 AGVTR
+701 HAGVTR
-706 NLRILDSYMRGE
+706 NLGIMDSYIRGE
-718 HDIGGICGSAEGG
+718 MCMGGICAYNDAGTIQNCYSAATVCGDSYIGGICGRSR
-731 TIQNCD
+731 
-737 STATVYGEFYVGG
+737 
-750 ICGHSQSNSII
+750 SNSII

-773 DGSIGGICG
+773 TRSIGGICG

-788 ESCYNIGIIEGNFS
+788 ESCYNIGIIEGNFM
-802 VGGIVGES
+802 VGGIVGGS
-810 FGLGNTIWIK
+810 SGSGNTIWIK
-820 DCYNRGNVIGDTE
+820 DCYNRGNVIGDT
-833 KIGGIGGYISYS
+833 KDIGGIGGYIGSS

-863 GICGNGYKADFQNAY
+863 GICGNGREDTFHNTYYDSNLYVGDAIGYKEGALTTEKTEGKPSQAFESGEIAHLLQADREEPVWGQTLSGNDVQTYPVLGGEKVYQITEYKGCIESTGIAGTTYNNANAPVFGPHVYENGFCTICSAYEPAVLTIGKYDIDANGEITDSDEAYEIGNAGQLYWFAGLVNGTLTDGTVQNLKANAVLTSDITVNEDLLASINTEEDGNVTNGSSFKAWRPMGMADEKGNLTGWYTGIFDGNGHSISGLYVNRDELADDVHTWFKSCIGLFGYYSGVTRNLSVLDSYMRGKDCIGGICGYNDGGTIQNCYSAATVCGDSYIGGICGRSEGDSIIENCYNTGYVYGATRSIGGICGDNSATLQDCYNVGKVNGKFYVGGIVGESSGSGNTIWIKDCYNRGNVIGDTIDIGGIGGYIGSSLVENCYSQATVSGNTNVGGICGNSNKVDFQNAY
-878 YDSNLYTGDAIGCL
+878 YDSNLYTGDAIGYL
-892 KDATAEKTE
+892 KDAAIKQTE
-901 GKPSQAFESGEIAYL
+901 GKPSQAFESGEITYL
-916 LQAGREELVWG
+916 LQAGREEAIWG

-940 LGGARVYQNIT
+940 LGGAKVYQNIT

-994 KAYYKCSVCGK
+994 KAYYKCSACGK
-1005 LYTDQEG
+1005 LYADQEG

-1062 PKLPSSTQPSQK
+1062 PKLPSSTQPSESPIQK
-1074 PSEQPSGSPSQKPS
+1074 PSG
-1088 ESPSQKPSESPSQK
+1088 
-1102 PSESPSQKPSE
+1102 
-1113 QPSESPS
+1113 SPS

-1262 ISSYRKIFRA
+1262 ISSYRKVFRA

>member
-24 AMLVFASANVADVN
+24 AMLVFTSANVADVN

-48 NAVTGETGSGV
+48 NAVTGETGAGV
-59 VEAEKNTGEPEV
+59 VEAKKTGEPEV
-71 ENGGAENREAENT
+71 ENGGAENREAENI

-185 LTSINTDDDGK
+185 LASINTDDDGK

-209 GKINAKNGQ
+209 GKINADNGQ
-218 QMLYAGIFDGKGHS
+218 QMVYAGIFDGKEHS
-232 ISGLYANLYDAPV
+232 ISGLYANLYDVPV
-245 EDSEYAF
+245 EDPGNIYI
-252 NKKNFAGLFGLD
+252 NKNRAGLFGLY

-279 GEYNIGGICGSAEG
+279 GEHDIGGICGRNEG

-298 CYSTATV
+298 CYSAATV
-305 CGERYLGGI
+305 CGDSYIGGI
-314 CGRSRSNSMI
+314 CGRSRSNSII

-333 YGNGKSIGGICGD
+333 YGNGRSIGGICGY
-346 NGATLQDC
+346 NFSIIENC
-354 YNVGNVNGKFNV
+354 YNVGKVNGKFYV

-371 GSSGSGNTIWI
+371 ESSGSGNTIWI

-438 NTYYDSNLYTGNAIG
+438 NAYYDSNLYTGNAIG

-470 FESGEIAYLLQAGR
+470 FESGEIAYLLQADR
-484 EEAIWGQTLSGND
+484 EEPVWGQTLSGND
-497 VQAYPVLGG
+497 VQTYPVLGG

-534 PVVFG
+534 PVFE

-571 ITNSDE
+571 KTDSDE

-607 ANAVLTADITVNED
+607 ANVVLTADITVNED
-621 LLASINT
+621 LLTSINT
-628 DDDGNVIN
+628 DDDGNVTN
-636 GKSFRIWLPIGKINS
+636 GSSFKAWRPMGMADEKGNLTGW
-651 DNGER
+651 
-656 MLYAGIFDGKE
+656 YTGIFDGNG
-667 HSISGLYANLYDVP
+667 HSISGLYVNRDEAADDVHTW
-681 VEDSEYA
+681 
-688 FNKKSFAGLFGLY
+688 FKSCIGLFGY
-701 AGVTR
+701 YSGVTR
-706 NLRILDSYMRGE
+706 NLSVLDSYMRGK
-718 HDIGGICGSAEGG
+718 DCIGGICGYNDGG
-731 TIQNCD
+731 TIQNCY
-737 STATVYGEFYVGG
+737 SAATVCGDSYIGG
-750 ICGHSQSNSII
+750 ICGRSEGDSII
-761 ENCYNAGYIYGA
+761 ENCYNTGYVYGA
-773 DGSIGGICG
+773 TRSIGGICG
-782 DNYSTI
+782 DNSATLQG
-788 ESCYNIGIIEGNFS
+788 CYNVGNVNGKFY

-810 FGLGNTIWIK
+810 SGSGNTIWIK
-820 DCYNRGNVIGDTE
+820 DCYNRGNVIGDT
-833 KIGGIGGYISYS
+833 KDIGGIGGYIGYS

-863 GICGNGYKADFQNAY
+863 GICGNSNKVDFQNAY
-878 YDSNLYTGDAIGCL
+878 YDSNLYTGNAIGYL
-892 KDATAEKTE
+892 KDATIKQTE
-901 GKPSQAFESGEIAYL
+901 GKTSQAFESGEIAYL
-916 LQAGREELVWG
+916 LQVGREEPVWG

-951 YQDCAKDEAHTVYTY
+951 YQDCAKDEAHTVYAY

-1062 PKLPSSTQPSQK
+1062 PKLPSSTQPSESPSQK
-1074 PSEQPSGSPSQKPS
+1074 PSGSPSQK
-1088 ESPSQKPSESPSQK
+1088 
-1102 PSESPSQKPSE
+1102 
-1113 QPSESPS
+1113 PSESPS

-1262 ISSYRKIFRA
+1262 ISSYRKVFRA

>member
-24 AMLVFASANVADVN
+24 AMLVFTSANVADVN

-48 NAVTGETGSGV
+48 NAVTGETGAGV
-59 VEAEKNTGEPEV
+59 VEAKKTGEPEV

-99 GTHTYKNGFCTDDGC
+99 GTHTYKNGFCTDSGC

-178 IIVNKDL
+178 ITVNEDL
-185 LTSINTDDDGK
+185 LASINTDDDGK
-196 VTNGTS
+196 VTNGSS
-202 FRIWLPM
+202 FKAWRPM
-209 GKINAKNGQ
+209 GMADENGEFTGH
-218 QMLYAGIFDGKGHS
+218 YKGIFDGNGYS
-232 ISGLYANLYDAPV
+232 ISGLYVNRDEATADVN
-245 EDSEYAF
+245 SRF
-252 NKKNFAGLFGLD
+252 KSSIGLFGYHD
-264 AGVTRNLRILDSYMR
+264 GVTKNLGILDSYMR
-279 GEYNIGGICGSAEG
+279 GNYCIGGICGYNDG

-298 CYSTATV
+298 CYSAATV
-305 CGERYLGGI
+305 CGDSYIGGI
-314 CGRSRSNSMI
+314 CGRSRSNSII
-324 ENCYNAGNV
+324 ENCYNAGYV
-333 YGNGKSIGGICGD
+333 YGATRSIGGICGD
-346 NGATLQDC
+346 NYSTIESC
-354 YNVGNVNGKFNV
+354 YNIGIIEGNFMV

-371 GSSGSGNTIWI
+371 VSSGSGNTIWI

-438 NTYYDSNLYTGNAIG
+438 NAYYDSNLYTGNAIG
-453 YLKDATT
+453 YLKDATI
-460 EKTEGKPSQA
+460 KQTEGKPSQV
-470 FESGEIAYLLQAGR
+470 FESGEITYLLQADR
-484 EEAIWGQTLSGND
+484 EE
-497 VQAYPVLGG
+497 P
-506 AKVYQVT
+506 
-513 EYKGCIESTGI
+513 
-524 AGTTYNNANA
+524 
-534 PVVFG
+534 
-539 PHVYENGFCTICS
+539 
-552 AYEPAVLTT
+552 
-561 GKYDIDANGE
+561 
-571 ITNSDE
+571 
-577 AYEIGNA
+577 
-584 GQLYWFAGLVN
+584 
-595 GTLTDGTAQNLK
+595 
-607 ANAVLTADITVNED
+607 
-621 LLASINT
+621 
-628 DDDGNVIN
+628 
-636 GKSFRIWLPIGKINS
+636 
-651 DNGER
+651 
-656 MLYAGIFDGKE
+656 
-667 HSISGLYANLYDVP
+667 
-681 VEDSEYA
+681 
-688 FNKKSFAGLFGLY
+688 
-701 AGVTR
+701 
-706 NLRILDSYMRGE
+706 
-718 HDIGGICGSAEGG
+718 
-731 TIQNCD
+731 
-737 STATVYGEFYVGG
+737 
-750 ICGHSQSNSII
+750 
-761 ENCYNAGYIYGA
+761 
-773 DGSIGGICG
+773 
-782 DNYSTI
+782 
-788 ESCYNIGIIEGNFS
+788 
-802 VGGIVGES
+802 
-810 FGLGNTIWIK
+810 
-820 DCYNRGNVIGDTE
+820 
-833 KIGGIGGYISYS
+833 
-845 LVENCYSQATVSG
+845 
-858 NTNVG
+858 
-863 GICGNGYKADFQNAY
+863 
-878 YDSNLYTGDAIGCL
+878 
-892 KDATAEKTE
+892 
-901 GKPSQAFESGEIAYL
+901 
-916 LQAGREELVWG
+916 VWG

-933 DVQAYPV
+933 DVQVYPV
-940 LGGARVYQNIT
+940 LGGEKVYKNIT

-994 KAYYKCSVCGK
+994 KAYYKCSACGK

-1062 PKLPSSTQPSQK
+1062 PKLPSSTQPSESPSQK

-1088 ESPSQKPSESPSQK
+1088 ESPSQKPSEQPSQQ

-1113 QPSESPS
+1113 A
-1120 QKPSGSPSQQPGQDI
+1120 PSQQPGQDI

-1262 ISSYRKIFRA
+1262 ISSYRKVFRA
-1272 RGAAKTTKVTK
+1272 RGAAKTIKVTK

>member
-1 MMEKSRNR
+1 MEKSRNR
-9 AVGRQVRKMIAAAMA
+9 AVGRQARKMIAAAMA
-24 AMLVFASANVADVN
+24 AMLVFTSANVADVN

-48 NAVTGETGSGV
+48 NAVTGETGAGV
-59 VEAEKNTGEPEV
+59 VEAKKTGEPEV

-84 DLDAETADPDTETAD
+84 DLDAETADPDTENAD

-185 LTSINTDDDGK
+185 L
-196 VTNGTS
+196 
-202 FRIWLPM
+202 
-209 GKINAKNGQ
+209 
-218 QMLYAGIFDGKGHS
+218 
-232 ISGLYANLYDAPV
+232 
-245 EDSEYAF
+245 
-252 NKKNFAGLFGLD
+252 
-264 AGVTRNLRILDSYMR
+264 
-279 GEYNIGGICGSAEG
+279 
-293 GTIQN
+293 
-298 CYSTATV
+298 
-305 CGERYLGGI
+305 
-314 CGRSRSNSMI
+314 
-324 ENCYNAGNV
+324 
-333 YGNGKSIGGICGD
+333 
-346 NGATLQDC
+346 
-354 YNVGNVNGKFNV
+354 
-366 GGIVG
+366 
-371 GSSGSGNTIWI
+371 
-382 KDCYNRG
+382 
-389 NVIGDTKDIG
+389 
-399 GIGGY
+399 
-404 IGYSLVENCYSQAT
+404 
-418 VSGNT
+418 
-423 NVGGIC
+423 
-429 GNSNKVDFQ
+429 
-438 NTYYDSNLYTGNAIG
+438 
-453 YLKDATT
+453 
-460 EKTEGKPSQA
+460 
-470 FESGEIAYLLQAGR
+470 
-484 EEAIWGQTLSGND
+484 
-497 VQAYPVLGG
+497 
-506 AKVYQVT
+506 
-513 EYKGCIESTGI
+513 
-524 AGTTYNNANA
+524 
-534 PVVFG
+534 
-539 PHVYENGFCTICS
+539 
-552 AYEPAVLTT
+552 
-561 GKYDIDANGE
+561 
-571 ITNSDE
+571 
-577 AYEIGNA
+577 
-584 GQLYWFAGLVN
+584 
-595 GTLTDGTAQNLK
+595 
-607 ANAVLTADITVNED
+607 
-621 LLASINT
+621 ASINT
-628 DDDGNVIN
+628 DDDGNVTN
-636 GKSFRIWLPIGKINS
+636 GTSFRIWLPIGKINS

-681 VEDSEYA
+681 VEDPGNIYI
-688 FNKKSFAGLFGLY
+688 NKNRAGLFGLY

-718 HDIGGICGSAEGG
+718 HDIGGICGRNEGG
-731 TIQNCD
+731 TIQNCY
-737 STATVYGEFYVGG
+737 SAATVCGDSYIGGICGRSRSNSIIENCYNAGNVYGNGRSIGGICGYNFSTIENCYNVGKVNGKFYVGG
-750 ICGHSQSNSII
+750 IVGESSGYDNTIWIKDCYNRGNVIGDTKDIGGIGGYIGSSLVENCYSQATVSGNTNVGGICGNSNKVDFQNAYYDSNLYTGNAIGYLKDATIKQTEGKPSQAFESGEIAYLLQADREEPVWGQTLSGNDVQTYPVLGGAKVYQVTEYKGCIESTGIAGTTYNNANAPVFEPHVYENGFCTICSAYEPAVLTTGKYDIDVNGEITDSDEAYEIGNAGQLYWFAGLVNGTLTDGTAQNLKANAVLTADIIVNKDLLTSINTDDDGNVTNGKSFRIWLPIGKINSYKRKPMLYAGIFDGKGHSISGVYANLYDAPVEDPKNIYNNKDYAGLFGLLEGVTRNLSVIDSYMRGDYCIGGICGNEDGGTIQNCYSAATVCGDSYIGGICGRSQSNSII

-782 DNYSTI
+782 DNCATLQG
-788 ESCYNIGIIEGNFS
+788 CYNVGIVKGKRC

-810 FGLGNTIWIK
+810 SGSGNTIWIK
-820 DCYNRGNVIGDTE
+820 DCYNRGNVIGDT
-833 KIGGIGGYISYS
+833 KDIGGIGGYIGSS

-863 GICGNGYKADFQNAY
+863 GICGNSNKVDFQNAY
-878 YDSNLYTGDAIGCL
+878 YDSNLYTGNAIGYL
-892 KDATAEKTE
+892 KDATIKQTE
-901 GKPSQAFESGEIAYL
+901 GKPSQAFESGEITYL
-916 LQAGREELVWG
+916 LQADREEAIWG

-933 DVQAYPV
+933 DVQTYPV

-1062 PKLPSSTQPSQK
+1062 PKLPSSTQPSESPSQK
-1074 PSEQPSGSPSQKPS
+1074 PSGSPSQK
-1088 ESPSQKPSESPSQK
+1088 
-1102 PSESPSQKPSE
+1102 
-1113 QPSESPS
+1113 PSESPS

-1262 ISSYRKIFRA
+1262 ISSYRKVFRA

>member
-9 AVGRQVRKMIAAAMA
+9 AVGRQARKMIAAAMA
-24 AMLVFASANVADVN
+24 AMLVFTSANVADVN

-48 NAVTGETGSGV
+48 NAVTGETGAGV
-59 VEAEKNTGEPEV
+59 VEAKKTGEPEV

-84 DLDAETADPDTETAD
+84 DLDAETADPDTENAD

-185 LTSINTDDDGK
+185 L
-196 VTNGTS
+196 
-202 FRIWLPM
+202 
-209 GKINAKNGQ
+209 
-218 QMLYAGIFDGKGHS
+218 
-232 ISGLYANLYDAPV
+232 
-245 EDSEYAF
+245 
-252 NKKNFAGLFGLD
+252 
-264 AGVTRNLRILDSYMR
+264 
-279 GEYNIGGICGSAEG
+279 
-293 GTIQN
+293 
-298 CYSTATV
+298 
-305 CGERYLGGI
+305 
-314 CGRSRSNSMI
+314 
-324 ENCYNAGNV
+324 
-333 YGNGKSIGGICGD
+333 
-346 NGATLQDC
+346 
-354 YNVGNVNGKFNV
+354 
-366 GGIVG
+366 
-371 GSSGSGNTIWI
+371 
-382 KDCYNRG
+382 
-389 NVIGDTKDIG
+389 
-399 GIGGY
+399 
-404 IGYSLVENCYSQAT
+404 
-418 VSGNT
+418 
-423 NVGGIC
+423 
-429 GNSNKVDFQ
+429 
-438 NTYYDSNLYTGNAIG
+438 
-453 YLKDATT
+453 
-460 EKTEGKPSQA
+460 
-470 FESGEIAYLLQAGR
+470 
-484 EEAIWGQTLSGND
+484 
-497 VQAYPVLGG
+497 
-506 AKVYQVT
+506 
-513 EYKGCIESTGI
+513 
-524 AGTTYNNANA
+524 
-534 PVVFG
+534 
-539 PHVYENGFCTICS
+539 
-552 AYEPAVLTT
+552 
-561 GKYDIDANGE
+561 
-571 ITNSDE
+571 
-577 AYEIGNA
+577 
-584 GQLYWFAGLVN
+584 
-595 GTLTDGTAQNLK
+595 
-607 ANAVLTADITVNED
+607 
-621 LLASINT
+621 ASINT
-628 DDDGNVIN
+628 DDDGNVTN
-636 GKSFRIWLPIGKINS
+636 GTSFRIWLPIGKINS

-681 VEDSEYA
+681 VEDPGNIYI
-688 FNKKSFAGLFGLY
+688 NKNRAGLFGLY

-718 HDIGGICGSAEGG
+718 HDIGGICGRNEGG
-731 TIQNCD
+731 TIQNCY
-737 STATVYGEFYVGG
+737 SAATVCGDSYIGG
-750 ICGHSQSNSII
+750 ICGRSRSNSII
-761 ENCYNAGYIYGA
+761 ENCYNAGNVYGN
-773 DGSIGGICG
+773 GRSIGGICG
-782 DNYSTI
+782 YNFSTI
-788 ESCYNIGIIEGNFS
+788 ENCYNVGKVNGKFY

-810 FGLGNTIWIK
+810 SGYDNTIWIK
-820 DCYNRGNVIGDTE
+820 DCYNRGNVIGDT
-833 KIGGIGGYISYS
+833 KDIGGIGGYIGSS

-863 GICGNGYKADFQNAY
+863 GICGNSNKVDFQNAY
-878 YDSNLYTGDAIGCL
+878 YDSNLYTGNAIGYL
-892 KDATAEKTE
+892 KDATIKQTE
-901 GKPSQAFESGEIAYL
+901 GKTSQAFESGEIAYL
-916 LQAGREELVWG
+916 LQVGREEPVWG

-951 YQDCAKDEAHTVYTY
+951 YQDCAKDEAHTVYAY

-1062 PKLPSSTQPSQK
+1062 PKLPSSTQPS
-1074 PSEQPSGSPSQKPS
+1074 
-1088 ESPSQKPSESPSQK
+1088 ESPSG
-1102 PSESPSQKPSE
+1102 
-1113 QPSESPS
+1113 SPS
-1120 QKPSGSPSQQPGQDI
+1120 QKPSGSPSQQPEQDI

-1262 ISSYRKIFRA
+1262 ISSYRKVFRA

>member
-24 AMLVFASANVADVN
+24 AMLVFTSANVADVN

-48 NAVTGETGSGV
+48 NAVTGETGAGV
-59 VEAEKNTGEPEV
+59 VEAKKTGEPEV

-168 LKANA
+168 LGANA
-173 VLTAD
+173 VLTKN
-178 IIVNKDL
+178 ITVNEDL
-185 LTSINTDDDGK
+185 LASIKTDDDGN
-196 VTNGTS
+196 VTNGSS
-202 FRIWLPM
+202 FKAWRPM
-209 GKINAKNGQ
+209 GMADENGEFTGH
-218 QMLYAGIFDGKGHS
+218 YKGIFDGNGYS
-232 ISGLYANLYDAPV
+232 ISGLYVNRDEATADVN
-245 EDSEYAF
+245 SRF
-252 NKKNFAGLFGLD
+252 KSSIGLFGYHD
-264 AGVTRNLRILDSYMR
+264 GVTKNLGILDSYMR
-279 GEYNIGGICGSAEG
+279 GNYCIGGICGYNDG

-298 CYSTATV
+298 CYSAATV
-305 CGERYLGGI
+305 CGDSYIGGI
-314 CGRSRSNSMI
+314 CGRSRSNSII
-324 ENCYNAGNV
+324 ENCYNAGYI
-333 YGNGKSIGGICGD
+333 YGATRSIGGICGD
-346 NGATLQDC
+346 NYSTIESC
-354 YNVGNVNGKFNV
+354 YNIGIIEGNFMV

-371 GSSGSGNTIWI
+371 VSSGLGNTIWI

-404 IGYSLVENCYSQAT
+404 IGSSLVENCYSQAT

-429 GNSNKVDFQ
+429 GNSNKV
-438 NTYYDSNLYTGNAIG
+438 
-453 YLKDATT
+453 
-460 EKTEGKPSQA
+460 
-470 FESGEIAYLLQAGR
+470 
-484 EEAIWGQTLSGND
+484 
-497 VQAYPVLGG
+497 
-506 AKVYQVT
+506 
-513 EYKGCIESTGI
+513 
-524 AGTTYNNANA
+524 
-534 PVVFG
+534 
-539 PHVYENGFCTICS
+539 
-552 AYEPAVLTT
+552 
-561 GKYDIDANGE
+561 
-571 ITNSDE
+571 
-577 AYEIGNA
+577 
-584 GQLYWFAGLVN
+584 
-595 GTLTDGTAQNLK
+595 
-607 ANAVLTADITVNED
+607 
-621 LLASINT
+621 
-628 DDDGNVIN
+628 
-636 GKSFRIWLPIGKINS
+636 
-651 DNGER
+651 
-656 MLYAGIFDGKE
+656 
-667 HSISGLYANLYDVP
+667 
-681 VEDSEYA
+681 
-688 FNKKSFAGLFGLY
+688 
-701 AGVTR
+701 
-706 NLRILDSYMRGE
+706 
-718 HDIGGICGSAEGG
+718 
-731 TIQNCD
+731 
-737 STATVYGEFYVGG
+737 
-750 ICGHSQSNSII
+750 
-761 ENCYNAGYIYGA
+761 
-773 DGSIGGICG
+773 
-782 DNYSTI
+782 
-788 ESCYNIGIIEGNFS
+788 
-802 VGGIVGES
+802 
-810 FGLGNTIWIK
+810 
-820 DCYNRGNVIGDTE
+820 
-833 KIGGIGGYISYS
+833 
-845 LVENCYSQATVSG
+845 
-858 NTNVG
+858 
-863 GICGNGYKADFQNAY
+863 DFQNAY

-916 LQAGREELVWG
+916 LQAGREEAIWG

-933 DVQAYPV
+933 DVQAYPI
-940 LGGARVYQNIT
+940 LGGAKVYQNIT

-966 ANEQKQE
+966 ANDQKPTVYE
-973 SYDYTLQEV
+973 YTLQEV
-982 KAKEPKCTEAGN
+982 KAKAATCTEAGN
-994 KAYYKCSVCGK
+994 TAYYVCSVCGK
-1005 LYTDQEG
+1005 LYADQEG

-1062 PKLPSSTQPSQK
+1062 PKLPSGTQPSRQ
-1074 PSEQPSGSPSQKPS
+1074 PSESPSQQPSEAPSQQPSGSPSQKP
-1088 ESPSQKPSESPSQK
+1088 E
-1102 PSESPSQKPSE
+1102 
-1113 QPSESPS
+1113 
-1120 QKPSGSPSQQPGQDI
+1120 QDI

-1239 KNVGSQAFKGIH
+1239 KNVGRQAFKGIH

-1262 ISSYRKIFRA
+1262 ISSYRKVFRA